1 MSQTN
6 DELLKELNEIPEPEK
21 KKKKKKKGKNQPKE
35 EEEKKEN
42 KKEEVKEEEK
52 KEEKKEEE
60 KKEEKKEDNKKEE
73 ENKKDEDNK
82 EEEGDDDK
90 KNDEDENEEK
100 TNEPKKKKK
109 VVKKV
114 VKKKG
119 KAGKKELMLIQL
131 AKAQKQKQKEEEEK
145 LIKEEAE
152 REKREREEEE
162 RRKKEE
168 EEQRKKEEE
177 LKKQEEERKQKLK
190 ELNIKE
196 SEYKKIEENKKRT
209 EEMLK
214 QQGTN
219 LDEIL
224 GSIKDMHHKKK
235 KKKVKAKEEDKK
247 EEKQEN
253 EIKTEDKQE
262 NENKEE
268 DKNEINEEED
278 KDDINDVEVGEKV
291 IVAES
296 NEAVDN
302 WEDELGDELDND
314 NKENKEG
321 ENKFEDEEEENK
333 EPMKK
338 EEEEENKEEI
348 KKEEEK
354 PKKVDKKENKKNKK
368 KKGKNKKDSDEEEEK
383 EEEKPKVSLKEIR
396 DNARLRAPIVCIL
409 GHVDAG
415 KTKILDKLRHSNVQL
430 GEAGG
435 ITQQIGATFIPMENI
450 QTHISKIAEKYQTQ
464 TRIPGILLIDTP
476 GHASFT
482 NLRSRGSS
490 LCDIAVLVLNI
501 DKGIEKQS
509 VESLELL
516 RMRKTPYIIA
526 LNQIDRTYNW
536 KSYPWNGF
544 EDTYRK
550 QKDQQKRL
558 FNEKVE
564 QNQMQFIKNNINAE
578 LYYKNTNMKEY
589 VNMVPTSAI
598 TGEGLPDLMGL
609 LVYLTE
615 NYLIRQITY
624 KEEVK
629 CSILEVKVLET
640 IGTTI
645 DVVLVNGTIHVGDK
659 IVIGGLLGP
668 IKTVVKIILLPKPM
682 KEMRVKC
689 EYERYDQIS
698 GAIGV
703 KIFCPDLENALAGSP
718 LFVYKTEEEAEKYVN
733 EISRDFNSIVQKYI
747 NKKGKGIMV
756 QASTLGSLEAILT
769 FLAEKKVEVAV
780 VGVGNLNKKDVI
792 KLQIKHA
799 EDETVKKEDLVILC
813 FDNKVLPEAQK
824 FADENCIKIFVDD
837 VIYHL
842 FDKFMEFKEQSE
854 SERKKEKEKEAIF
867 PCLLKTVMFIN
878 KKDPLIIGVSVV
890 EGVLKIGTPI
900 YCVEKKLPIGV
911 VESIEREKKPINNVR
926 PNDGDVAIRIK
937 AADSSLAAGR
947 HFDENSTYVSQIT
960 RASIETLKFY
970 FREDM
975 TNDDWKLIVKIMEIL
990 NIPRKK

>member
-1 MSQTN
+1 MSDQTN
-6 DELLKELNEIPEPEK
+6 DELLKELNSIPEPEK

-35 EEEKKEN
+35 EEEKKEEPVKED
-42 KKEEVKEEEK
+42 KKEEPKEEKKEESAKEEKKEEPVKDEGEEEK
-52 KEEKKEEE
+52 KEEEGDEE
-60 KKEEKKEDNKKEE
+60 KK
-73 ENKKDEDNK
+73 
-82 EEEGDDDK
+82 
-90 KNDEDENEEK
+90 DEDENEEK
-100 TNEPKKKKK
+100 TNETKKKKK

-119 KAGKKELMLIQL
+119 KGKMSKNEAMLIQM
-131 AKAQKQKQKEEEEK
+131 AKLQKQKQKEEEER
-145 LIKEEAE
+145 LIKEAAE
-152 REKREREEEE
+152 RERKEKEEEE

-177 LKKQEEERKQKLK
+177 IKKQEEERKKKLK

-196 SEYKKIEENKKRT
+196 SEYEKLEEKKKKT

-214 QQGTN
+214 KQGTN
-219 LDEIL
+219 LDEL
-224 GSIKDMHHKKK
+224 LESLKDVKHKKK
-235 KKKVKAKEEDKK
+235 KKKTKAKEEDKRP
-247 EEKQEN
+247 EEKEEN
-253 EIKTEDKQE
+253 EIK
-262 NENKEE
+262 EE
-268 DKNEINEEED
+268 DKDENEIKEENKNKNENNEEEED
-278 KDDINDVEVGEKV
+278 KDDDVNDVEVGEKV
-291 IVAES
+291 FVAEG
-296 NEAVDN
+296 NEDIDN
-302 WEDELGDELDND
+302 WEDELDDNQEKKD
-314 NKENKEG
+314 DVNKKENKS
-321 ENKFEDEEEENK
+321 
-333 EPMKK
+333 
-338 EEEEENKEEI
+338 EEEEEMP

-354 PKKVDKKENKKNKK
+354 KEEKKEEKEEKKEAKKIKK
-368 KKGKNKKDSDEEEEK
+368 KKGKNKEKENEEEK
-383 EEEKPKVSLKEIR
+383 DKEKDGKVSIKEIR
-396 DNARLRAPIVCIL
+396 DNARLRAPIVCVL

-435 ITQQIGATFIPMENI
+435 ITQQIGATFIPIENI
-450 QTHISKIAEKYQTQ
+450 QSHISKIDERFHTK

-490 LCDIAVLVLNI
+490 LCDIAVLILNI

-509 VESLELL
+509 VESLDLL
-516 RMRKTPYIIA
+516 RMRKTPFIIA

-536 KSYPWNGF
+536 RRFDWSGF
-544 EDTYRK
+544 EDSYRK

-558 FNEKVE
+558 FDEKVE
-564 QNQMQFIKNNINAE
+564 QNKMQFIKNNINAE

-598 TGEGLPDLMGL
+598 TGEGLPDLLGL
-609 LVYLTE
+609 LVYLTD

-689 EYERYDQIS
+689 EYERYDEIS

-718 LFVYKTEEEAEKYVN
+718 LYVYKTEEEAEHYCN
-733 EISRDFNSIVQKYI
+733 EISKDFNSIVQKYL

-769 FLAEKKVEVAV
+769 FLNEQKVEVAV

-799 EDETVKKEDLVILC
+799 EDENVMKEDLVILC

-824 FADENCIKIFVDD
+824 VADENGIKIFVDD
-837 VIYHL
+837 IIYHL
-842 FDKFMEFKEQSE
+842 FDKFIEFKNKSIL
-854 SERKKEKEKEAIF
+854 ERKKEKEKEAIF
-867 PCLLKTVMFIN
+867 PCSLKTVMFIN
-878 KKDPLIIGVSVV
+878 KKDPLIIGVSVT

-900 YCVEKKLPIGV
+900 YCVEKNLPLGV

-937 AADSSLAAGR
+937 VADSSLAAGR
-947 HFDENSTYVSQIT
+947 HFDESSTYVSQIT
-960 RASIETLKFY
+960 RNSINALKNY

-975 TNDDWKLIVKIMEIL
+975 TNDDWKLVIKLKKIL
-990 NIPRKK
+990 NIQ

>member
-1 MSQTN
+1 MSDQTN
-6 DELLKELNEIPEPEK
+6 DELLKELNSIPEPEK

-35 EEEKKEN
+35 EEEKKEEPVKED
-42 KKEEVKEEEK
+42 KKEEPKEEKKEESAKEEKKEEPVKDEGEEEK
-52 KEEKKEEE
+52 KEEEGDEE
-60 KKEEKKEDNKKEE
+60 KK
-73 ENKKDEDNK
+73 
-82 EEEGDDDK
+82 
-90 KNDEDENEEK
+90 DEDENEEK
-100 TNEPKKKKK
+100 TNETKKKKK

-119 KAGKKELMLIQL
+119 KGKMSKNEAMLIQM
-131 AKAQKQKQKEEEEK
+131 AKLQKQKQKEEEER
-145 LIKEEAE
+145 LIKEAAE
-152 REKREREEEE
+152 RERKEKEEEE

-177 LKKQEEERKQKLK
+177 IKKQEEERKKKLK

-196 SEYKKIEENKKRT
+196 SEYEKLEEKKKKT

-214 QQGTN
+214 KQGTN
-219 LDEIL
+219 LDEL
-224 GSIKDMHHKKK
+224 LESLKDVKHKKK
-235 KKKVKAKEEDKK
+235 KKKTKAKEEDKK
-247 EEKQEN
+247 PEEKQEN
-253 EIKTEDKQE
+253 EIK
-262 NENKEE
+262 EE
-268 DKNEINEEED
+268 DKDENEIKEENKNKNENNEEEED
-278 KDDINDVEVGEKV
+278 KDDDVNDVEVGEKV
-291 IVAES
+291 FVAEG
-296 NEAVDN
+296 NEDIDN
-302 WEDELGDELDND
+302 WEDELDDNQEKKD
-314 NKENKEG
+314 DVNKKENKS
-321 ENKFEDEEEENK
+321 
-333 EPMKK
+333 
-338 EEEEENKEEI
+338 EEEEEMP

-354 PKKVDKKENKKNKK
+354 KEEKKEEKEEKKEAKKIKK
-368 KKGKNKKDSDEEEEK
+368 KKGKNKEKENEEEK
-383 EEEKPKVSLKEIR
+383 DKEKDGKVSIKEIR
-396 DNARLRAPIVCIL
+396 DNARLRAPIVCVL

-450 QTHISKIAEKYQTQ
+450 QSHISKIDERFHTK

-490 LCDIAVLVLNI
+490 LCDIAVLILNI

-509 VESLELL
+509 VESLDLL
-516 RMRKTPYIIA
+516 RMRKTPFIIA

-536 KSYPWNGF
+536 RRFDWSGF
-544 EDTYRK
+544 EDSYRK

-558 FNEKVE
+558 FDEKVE
-564 QNQMQFIKNNINAE
+564 QNKMQFIKNNINAE

-598 TGEGLPDLMGL
+598 TGEGLPDLLGL
-609 LVYLTE
+609 LVYLTD

-689 EYERYDQIS
+689 EYERYDEIS

-718 LFVYKTEEEAEKYVN
+718 LYVYKTEEEAEHYCN
-733 EISRDFNSIVQKYI
+733 EISKDFNSIVQKYL

-769 FLAEKKVEVAV
+769 FLNEQKVEVAV

-799 EDETVKKEDLVILC
+799 EDENVMKEDLVILC

-824 FADENCIKIFVDD
+824 VADENGIKIFVDD
-837 VIYHL
+837 IIYHL
-842 FDKFMEFKEQSE
+842 FDKFIEFKNKSIL
-854 SERKKEKEKEAIF
+854 ERKKEKEKEAIF
-867 PCLLKTVMFIN
+867 PCSLKTVMFIN
-878 KKDPLIIGVSVV
+878 KKDPLIIGVSVT

-900 YCVEKKLPIGV
+900 YCVEKNLPLGV

-937 AADSSLAAGR
+937 VSDSSLAAGR
-947 HFDENSTYVSQIT
+947 HFDESSTYVSQIT
-960 RASIETLKFY
+960 RNSINALKNY

-975 TNDDWKLIVKIMEIL
+975 TNDDWKLVIKLKKIL
-990 NIPRKK
+990 NIQ

>member
-6 DELLKELNEIPEPEK
+6 DELLKELNEIPETEK

-35 EEEKKEN
+35 EEEKKEEKKEED

-52 KEEKKEEE
+52 KEEKKEE
-60 KKEEKKEDNKKEE
+60 NKKEE
-73 ENKKDEDNK
+73 EEKKEDNK

-109 VVKKV
+109 VIKKV

-219 LDEIL
+219 LEEIL

-235 KKKVKAKEEDKK
+235 KKKVKAKEDDKK
-247 EEKQEN
+247 EEKKEN
-253 EIKTEDKQE
+253 EIKEEDKRE

-268 DKNEINEEED
+268 DKNENNEEGEEED
-278 KDDINDVEVGEKV
+278 KNDVNVVEVGEKV

-302 WEDELGDELDND
+302 WEDELGDEQDND
-314 NKENKEG
+314 NQDNKEDENKI
-321 ENKFEDEEEENK
+321 EDEEEDKPKKEEENK
-333 EPMKK
+333 EQ
-338 EEEEENKEEI
+338 I

-354 PKKVDKKENKKNKK
+354 PKKVEDKENKKSKK
-368 KKGKNKKDSDEEEEK
+368 KKGKNKKDNEEDEEK
-383 EEEKPKVSLKEIR
+383 EKDKQEKPKVSLREIR

-415 KTKILDKLRHSNVQL
+415 KTKILDKLRHSDVQ
-430 GEAGG
+430 GNEAGG

-450 QTHISKIAEKYQTQ
+450 KSHISKISEKYQIQ
-464 TRIPGILLIDTP
+464 TRIPGLLLIDTP

-490 LCDIAVLVLNI
+490 LCDIAVLILNI

-536 KSYPWNGF
+536 RSYPWSGF
-544 EDTYRK
+544 EDSYRK

-558 FNEKVE
+558 FTEKVK
-564 QNQMQFIKNNINAE
+564 QNQTQFIKNNINAE
-578 LYYKNTNMKEY
+578 LYYQNTNMKEY

-615 NYLIRQITY
+615 NYLIRQIMY

-629 CSILEVKVLET
+629 CSILEVKVLES

-682 KEMRVKC
+682 RDMRVKC
-689 EYERYDQIS
+689 EYEKYDEIS

-718 LFVYKTEEEAEKYVN
+718 LFIYKTEEEAEKYCN
-733 EISRDFNSIVQKYI
+733 EINRDFDSIVQKYI

-769 FLAEKKVEVAV
+769 FLVEQKVEVAV

-824 FADENCIKIFVDD
+824 FADENCIKIFVDNI
-837 VIYHL
+837 IYHL
-842 FDKFMEFKEQSE
+842 FDKFIEFKKQSE

-867 PCLLKTVMFIN
+867 PCHLKTVMFIN
-878 KKDPLIIGVSVV
+878 KKDPLIIGVSVI
-890 EGVLKIGTPI
+890 EGVLKIGTPL
-900 YCVEKKLPIGV
+900 YCVEKNLPIGI

-937 AADSSLAAGR
+937 VADSSLAAGR

-960 RASIETLKFY
+960 RASIEVLKFY

-975 TNDDWKLIVKIMEIL
+975 TTDDWKLIMKIMEIL
-990 NIPRKK
+990 NIPKKK

>member
-1 MSQTN
+1 MSDQTN
-6 DELLKELNEIPEPEK
+6 DELLKELNAIPEPEK

-35 EEEKKEN
+35 EEEKKEEPVKED
-42 KKEEVKEEEK
+42 KKEEPKEEKKEESAKEEKKEESAKEEKKEEPVKGEGEEEK
-52 KEEKKEEE
+52 KEEEGDEE
-60 KKEEKKEDNKKEE
+60 KK
-73 ENKKDEDNK
+73 
-82 EEEGDDDK
+82 
-90 KNDEDENEEK
+90 DEDENEEK
-100 TNEPKKKKK
+100 TNETKKKKK

-119 KAGKKELMLIQL
+119 KGKMSKNEAMLIQM
-131 AKAQKQKQKEEEEK
+131 AKLQKQKQKEEEER
-145 LIKEEAE
+145 LIKEAAE
-152 REKREREEEE
+152 RERKEKEEEE

-177 LKKQEEERKQKLK
+177 IKKQEEERKKKLK

-196 SEYKKIEENKKRT
+196 SEYEKLEEKKKKT

-214 QQGTN
+214 KQGTN
-219 LDEIL
+219 LDEL
-224 GSIKDMHHKKK
+224 LESLKDVKHKKK
-235 KKKVKAKEEDKK
+235 KKKTKAKEEVKK
-247 EEKQEN
+247 PEEKEEN
-253 EIKTEDKQE
+253 EIK
-262 NENKEE
+262 EE
-268 DKNEINEEED
+268 DKDKDEIKEENKNKNENNEEEED
-278 KDDINDVEVGEKV
+278 KDNDVNDVEVGEKV
-291 IVAES
+291 FVAEG
-296 NEAVDN
+296 NEDIDN
-302 WEDELGDELDND
+302 WEDELDDNQEKKD
-314 NKENKEG
+314 DVNKKENKS
-321 ENKFEDEEEENK
+321 
-333 EPMKK
+333 
-338 EEEEENKEEI
+338 EEEEEMP

-354 PKKVDKKENKKNKK
+354 KEEKKEEKEEKKEAKKIKK
-368 KKGKNKKDSDEEEEK
+368 KKGKNKEKENEEEK
-383 EEEKPKVSLKEIR
+383 DKEKDGKVSIKEIR
-396 DNARLRAPIVCIL
+396 DNARLRAPIVCVL

-450 QTHISKIAEKYQTQ
+450 QSHISKIDERFHTK

-490 LCDIAVLVLNI
+490 LCDIAVLILNI

-509 VESLELL
+509 VESLDLL
-516 RMRKTPYIIA
+516 RMRKTPFIIA

-536 KSYPWNGF
+536 RRFDWSGF
-544 EDTYRK
+544 EDSYRK

-558 FNEKVE
+558 FDEKVE
-564 QNQMQFIKNNINAE
+564 QNKMQFIKNNINAE

-598 TGEGLPDLMGL
+598 TGEGLPDLLGL
-609 LVYLTE
+609 LVYLTD

-689 EYERYDQIS
+689 EYERYDEIS

-718 LFVYKTEEEAEKYVN
+718 LYVYKTEEEAEHYCN
-733 EISRDFNSIVQKYI
+733 EISKDFNSIVQKYL

-769 FLAEKKVEVAV
+769 FLNEQKVEVAV

-799 EDETVKKEDLVILC
+799 EDENVMKEDLVILC

-824 FADENCIKIFVDD
+824 VADENGIKIFVDD
-837 VIYHL
+837 IIYHL
-842 FDKFMEFKEQSE
+842 FDKFIEFKNKSIL
-854 SERKKEKEKEAIF
+854 ERKKEKEKEAIF
-867 PCLLKTVMFIN
+867 PCSLKTVMFIN
-878 KKDPLIIGVSVV
+878 KKDPLIIGVSVT

-900 YCVEKKLPIGV
+900 YCVEKNLPLGV

-937 AADSSLAAGR
+937 VADSSLAAGR
-947 HFDENSTYVSQIT
+947 HFDESSTYVSQIT
-960 RASIETLKFY
+960 RNSINALKNY

-975 TNDDWKLIVKIMEIL
+975 TTDDWKLVIKLKKIL
-990 NIPRKK
+990 NIQ

>member
-1 MSQTN
+1 MSDQTN
-6 DELLKELNEIPEPEK
+6 DELLKELNSIPEPEK

-35 EEEKKEN
+35 EEEKKEEPVKED
-42 KKEEVKEEEK
+42 KKEEPKEEKKEESVKEEKKEEPVKDEGEEEK
-52 KEEKKEEE
+52 KEEEGDEE
-60 KKEEKKEDNKKEE
+60 KK
-73 ENKKDEDNK
+73 DEV
-82 EEEGDDDK
+82 
-90 KNDEDENEEK
+90 ENEEK
-100 TNEPKKKKK
+100 TNETKKKKK

-119 KAGKKELMLIQL
+119 KGKMSKNEAMLIQM
-131 AKAQKQKQKEEEEK
+131 AKLQKQKQKEEEER
-145 LIKEEAE
+145 LIKEAAE
-152 REKREREEEE
+152 RERKEKEEEE

-177 LKKQEEERKQKLK
+177 IKKQEEERKKKLK

-196 SEYKKIEENKKRT
+196 SEYEKLEEKKKKT

-214 QQGTN
+214 KQGTN
-219 LDEIL
+219 LDEL
-224 GSIKDMHHKKK
+224 LESLKDVKHKKK
-235 KKKVKAKEEDKK
+235 KKKTKAKEEVKK
-247 EEKQEN
+247 PEEKEEN
-253 EIKTEDKQE
+253 EIK
-262 NENKEE
+262 EE
-268 DKNEINEEED
+268 DKDKDEIKEENKNKNENNEEEED
-278 KDDINDVEVGEKV
+278 KDDDVNDVEVGEKV
-291 IVAES
+291 FVAEG
-296 NEAVDN
+296 NEDIDN
-302 WEDELGDELDND
+302 WEDELDDNQEKKD
-314 NKENKEG
+314 DVNKKENKS
-321 ENKFEDEEEENK
+321 
-333 EPMKK
+333 
-338 EEEEENKEEI
+338 EEEEEMP

-354 PKKVDKKENKKNKK
+354 KEEKKEEKEEKKEAKKIKK
-368 KKGKNKKDSDEEEEK
+368 KKGKNKEKENEEEK
-383 EEEKPKVSLKEIR
+383 DKEKDGKVSIKEIR
-396 DNARLRAPIVCIL
+396 DNARLRAPIVCVL

-450 QTHISKIAEKYQTQ
+450 QSHISKIDERFHTK

-490 LCDIAVLVLNI
+490 LCDIAVLILNI

-509 VESLELL
+509 VESLDLL
-516 RMRKTPYIIA
+516 RMRKTPFIIA

-536 KSYPWNGF
+536 RRFDWSGF
-544 EDTYRK
+544 EDSYRK

-558 FNEKVE
+558 FDEKVE
-564 QNQMQFIKNNINAE
+564 QNKMQFIKNNINAE

-598 TGEGLPDLMGL
+598 TGEGLPDLLGL
-609 LVYLTE
+609 LVYLTD

-689 EYERYDQIS
+689 EYERYDEIS

-718 LFVYKTEEEAEKYVN
+718 LYVYKTEEEAEHYCN
-733 EISRDFNSIVQKYI
+733 EISKDFNSIVQKYL

-769 FLAEKKVEVAV
+769 FLNEQKVEVAV

-799 EDETVKKEDLVILC
+799 EDENVMKEDLVILC

-824 FADENCIKIFVDD
+824 VADENGIKIFVDD
-837 VIYHL
+837 IIYHL
-842 FDKFMEFKEQSE
+842 FDKFIEFKNKSIL
-854 SERKKEKEKEAIF
+854 ERKKEKEKEAIF
-867 PCLLKTVMFIN
+867 PCSLKTVMFIN
-878 KKDPLIIGVSVV
+878 KKDPLIIGVSVT

-900 YCVEKKLPIGV
+900 YCVEKNLPLGV

-937 AADSSLAAGR
+937 VADSSLAAGR
-947 HFDENSTYVSQIT
+947 HFDESSTYVSQIT
-960 RASIETLKFY
+960 RNSINALKNY

-975 TNDDWKLIVKIMEIL
+975 TTDDWKLVIKLKKIL
-990 NIPRKK
+990 NIQ

>member
-1 MSQTN
+1 MSEQTN
-6 DELLKELNEIPEPEK
+6 DELLKELNAIPEPEK

-35 EEEKKEN
+35 EESKP
-42 KKEEVKEEEK
+42 EVKEEPK
-52 KEEKKEEE
+52 KEPKEEPKVEPKVEPKEEE
-60 KKEEKKEDNKKEE
+60 HKDEE
-73 ENKKDEDNK
+73 ENKD
-82 EEEGDDDK
+82 EEGDEDK

-100 TNEPKKKKK
+100 TKKKKK
-109 VVKKV
+109 VIKKV

-119 KAGKKELMLIQL
+119 KGAKKEAMLIQL
-131 AKAQKQKQKEEEEK
+131 AKLQKQKQKEEEEK
-145 LIKEEAE
+145 LIKEAAE
-152 REKREREEEE
+152 REKKEREEEE

-168 EEQRKKEEE
+168 EEERKKEEE
-177 LKKQEEERKQKLK
+177 LKRQEEEKKKKLK

-196 SEYKKIEENKKRT
+196 SEYEKIEENKKRT

-219 LDEIL
+219 LNEFL
-224 GSIKDMHHKKK
+224 ESLKDMKHNKKK
-235 KKKVKAKEEDKK
+235 KKKVITKKEDKK
-247 EEKQEN
+247 EEEN
-253 EIKTEDKQE
+253 QD
-262 NENKEE
+262 ENKEE
-268 DKNEINEEED
+268 SNKEIKEENKDEENEKEE
-278 KDDINDVEVGEKV
+278 KDDANDVEVGEEV
-291 IVAES
+291 IVAE
-296 NEAVDN
+296 NNDAVDD
-302 WEDELGDELDND
+302 WEEDLGDENDNNKEKEQEKEKEKENQFDND
-314 NKENKEG
+314 E
-321 ENKFEDEEEENK
+321 
-333 EPMKK
+333 
-338 EEEEENKEEI
+338 
-348 KKEEEK
+348 EEEK
-354 PKKVDKKENKKNKK
+354 PKQEENKDKDKKSEEKTEEKKEEVKKPVKENKKNKK
-368 KKGKNKKDSDEEEEK
+368 KKGKNKKDEEEEEQEQENSK
-383 EEEKPKVSLKEIR
+383 EKQAKVSLKEIR

-435 ITQQIGATFIPMENI
+435 ITQQIGATFIPIENI
-450 QTHISKIAEKYQTQ
+450 QTHISKISEKFQTKS
-464 TRIPGILLIDTP
+464 RIPGILLIDTP

-490 LCDIAVLVLNI
+490 LCDIAVLILNV

-509 VESLELL
+509 VESLDLL
-516 RMRKTPYIIA
+516 RMRKTPFIVA

-536 KSYPWNGF
+536 KSYPWSGF
-544 EDTYRK
+544 EDSYRK
-550 QKDQQKRL
+550 QKEQQKRL

-564 QNQMQFIKNNINAE
+564 QNQMQFIKNNINTE

-589 VNMVPTSAI
+589 VNLVPTSAI
-598 TGEGLPDLMGL
+598 TGEGLPDLLGL
-609 LVYLTE
+609 LVYLTD
-615 NYLIRQITY
+615 NYLIRQITF

-629 CSILEVKVLET
+629 CSILEVKVLESV
-640 IGTTI
+640 GTTI

-689 EYERYDQIS
+689 EYDRYDEIS

-703 KIFCPDLENALAGSP
+703 KIFCQDLENALAGSP
-718 LFVYKTEEEAEKYVN
+718 LYVYKTEEESEKYCN
-733 EISRDFNSIVQKYI
+733 EISRDFNSIVQKYL
-747 NKKGKGIMV
+747 NNKGKGIMV

-769 FLAEKKVEVAV
+769 FLGEQKVDVAV

-799 EDETVKKEDLVILC
+799 EDENVKKEDLVVLC

-824 FADENCIKIFVDD
+824 FADENSIKIFVDD

-842 FDKFMEFKEQSE
+842 FDKFIEFKKQCEL
-854 SERKKEKEKEAIF
+854 ERKKDKEKEAIF
-867 PCLLKTVMFIN
+867 PCSLKTVMFIN
-878 KKDPLIIGVSVV
+878 KKDPLIIGVSVT

-900 YCVEKKLPIGV
+900 YCVEKKIPIGV

-937 AADSSLAAGR
+937 VADSSLAAGR
-947 HFDENSTYVSQIT
+947 HFDENSTYISQIT
-960 RASIETLKFY
+960 RASIDALKNY

-975 TNDDWKLIVKIMEIL
+975 TTDDWKLVIKLKKEL
-990 NIPRKK
+990 NIQ

>member
-1 MSQTN
+1 MSDQTN
-6 DELLKELNEIPEPEK
+6 DELLKELNSIPEPEK

-35 EEEKKEN
+35 EEEKKEEPVKED
-42 KKEEVKEEEK
+42 KKEETKEEKKEESAKEEKKEEPVKDEGEEEK
-52 KEEKKEEE
+52 KEEEGDEE
-60 KKEEKKEDNKKEE
+60 KK
-73 ENKKDEDNK
+73 
-82 EEEGDDDK
+82 
-90 KNDEDENEEK
+90 DEDENEEK
-100 TNEPKKKKK
+100 TNETKKKKK

-119 KAGKKELMLIQL
+119 KGKMSKNEAMLIQM
-131 AKAQKQKQKEEEEK
+131 AKLQKQKQKEEEER
-145 LIKEEAE
+145 LIKEAAE
-152 REKREREEEE
+152 RERKEKEEEE

-177 LKKQEEERKQKLK
+177 IKKQEEERKKKLK

-196 SEYKKIEENKKRT
+196 SEYEKLEEKKKKT

-214 QQGTN
+214 KQGTN
-219 LDEIL
+219 LDEL
-224 GSIKDMHHKKK
+224 LESLKDVKHKKK
-235 KKKVKAKEEDKK
+235 KKKTKAKEEDKRP
-247 EEKQEN
+247 EEKEEN
-253 EIKTEDKQE
+253 EIK
-262 NENKEE
+262 EE
-268 DKNEINEEED
+268 DKDENEIKEENKNKNENNEEEED
-278 KDDINDVEVGEKV
+278 KDDDVNDVEVGEKV
-291 IVAES
+291 FVAEG
-296 NEAVDN
+296 NEDIDN
-302 WEDELGDELDND
+302 WEDELDDNQEKKD
-314 NKENKEG
+314 DVNKKENKS
-321 ENKFEDEEEENK
+321 
-333 EPMKK
+333 
-338 EEEEENKEEI
+338 EEEEEMP

-354 PKKVDKKENKKNKK
+354 KEEKKEEKEEKKEAKKIKK
-368 KKGKNKKDSDEEEEK
+368 KKGKNKEKENEEEK
-383 EEEKPKVSLKEIR
+383 DKEKDGKVSIKEIR
-396 DNARLRAPIVCIL
+396 DNARLRAPIVCVL

-435 ITQQIGATFIPMENI
+435 ITQQIGATFIPIENI
-450 QTHISKIAEKYQTQ
+450 QSHISKIDERFHTK

-490 LCDIAVLVLNI
+490 LCDIAVLILNI

-509 VESLELL
+509 VESLDLL
-516 RMRKTPYIIA
+516 RMRKTPFIIA

-536 KSYPWNGF
+536 RRFDWSGF
-544 EDTYRK
+544 EDSYRK

-558 FNEKVE
+558 FDEKVE
-564 QNQMQFIKNNINAE
+564 QNKMQFIKNNINAE

-598 TGEGLPDLMGL
+598 TGEGLPDLLGL
-609 LVYLTE
+609 LVYLTD

-689 EYERYDQIS
+689 EYERYDEIS

-718 LFVYKTEEEAEKYVN
+718 LYVYKTEEEAEHYCN
-733 EISRDFNSIVQKYI
+733 EISKDFNSIVQKYL

-769 FLAEKKVEVAV
+769 FLNEQKVEVAV

-799 EDETVKKEDLVILC
+799 EDENVMKEDLVILC

-824 FADENCIKIFVDD
+824 VADENGIKIFVDD
-837 VIYHL
+837 IIYHL
-842 FDKFMEFKEQSE
+842 FDKFIEFKNKSIL
-854 SERKKEKEKEAIF
+854 ERKKEKEKEAIF
-867 PCLLKTVMFIN
+867 PCSLKTVMFIN
-878 KKDPLIIGVSVV
+878 KKDPLIIGVSVT

-900 YCVEKKLPIGV
+900 YCVEKILPLGV

-937 AADSSLAAGR
+937 VADSSLAAGR
-947 HFDENSTYVSQIT
+947 HFDESSTYVSQIT
-960 RASIETLKFY
+960 RNSINALKNY

-975 TNDDWKLIVKIMEIL
+975 TNDDWKLVIKLKKIL
-990 NIPRKK
+990 NIQ

>member
-1 MSQTN
+1 MSDQTN
-6 DELLKELNEIPEPEK
+6 DELLKELNSIPEPEK

-35 EEEKKEN
+35 EEKKKEEPVKEDKKEEPKEEKKEESVKEE
-42 KKEEVKEEEK
+42 KKEEPVKDEGEEEK
-52 KEEKKEEE
+52 KEEEGDEE
-60 KKEEKKEDNKKEE
+60 KK
-73 ENKKDEDNK
+73 DEV
-82 EEEGDDDK
+82 
-90 KNDEDENEEK
+90 ENEEK
-100 TNEPKKKKK
+100 TNETKKKKK

-119 KAGKKELMLIQL
+119 KGKMSKNEAMLIQM
-131 AKAQKQKQKEEEEK
+131 AKLQKQKQKEEEER
-145 LIKEEAE
+145 LIKEAAE
-152 REKREREEEE
+152 RERKEKEEEE

-177 LKKQEEERKQKLK
+177 IKKQEEERKKKLK

-196 SEYKKIEENKKRT
+196 SEYEKLEEKKKKT

-214 QQGTN
+214 KQGTN
-219 LDEIL
+219 LEEL
-224 GSIKDMHHKKK
+224 LESLKDVKHKKK
-235 KKKVKAKEEDKK
+235 KKKTKAKEEVKK
-247 EEKQEN
+247 PEEKEEN
-253 EIKTEDKQE
+253 EIK
-262 NENKEE
+262 EE
-268 DKNEINEEED
+268 DKDKDEIKEENKNKNENNEEEED
-278 KDDINDVEVGEKV
+278 KDDDVNDVEVGEKV
-291 IVAES
+291 FVAEG
-296 NEAVDN
+296 NEDIDN
-302 WEDELGDELDND
+302 WEDELDDNQEKKD
-314 NKENKEG
+314 DVNKKENKS
-321 ENKFEDEEEENK
+321 
-333 EPMKK
+333 
-338 EEEEENKEEI
+338 EEEEEMP

-354 PKKVDKKENKKNKK
+354 KEEKKEEKEEKKEAKKIKK
-368 KKGKNKKDSDEEEEK
+368 KKGKNKEKENEEEK
-383 EEEKPKVSLKEIR
+383 DKEKDGKVSIKEIR
-396 DNARLRAPIVCIL
+396 DNARLRAPIVCVL

-450 QTHISKIAEKYQTQ
+450 QSHISKIDERFHTK

-490 LCDIAVLVLNI
+490 LCDIAVLILNI

-509 VESLELL
+509 VESLDLL
-516 RMRKTPYIIA
+516 RMRKTPFIIA

-536 KSYPWNGF
+536 RRFDWSGF
-544 EDTYRK
+544 EDSYRK

-558 FNEKVE
+558 FDEKVE
-564 QNQMQFIKNNINAE
+564 QNKMQFIKNNINAE

-598 TGEGLPDLMGL
+598 TGEGLPDLLGL
-609 LVYLTE
+609 LVYLTD

-689 EYERYDQIS
+689 EYERYDEIS

-718 LFVYKTEEEAEKYVN
+718 LYVYKTEEEAEHYCN
-733 EISRDFNSIVQKYI
+733 EISKDFNSIVQKYL

-769 FLAEKKVEVAV
+769 FLNEQKVEVAV

-799 EDETVKKEDLVILC
+799 EDENVMKEDLVILC

-824 FADENCIKIFVDD
+824 VADENGIKIFVDD
-837 VIYHL
+837 IIYHL
-842 FDKFMEFKEQSE
+842 FDKFIEFKNKSIL
-854 SERKKEKEKEAIF
+854 ERKKEKEKEAIF
-867 PCLLKTVMFIN
+867 PCSLKTVMFIN
-878 KKDPLIIGVSVV
+878 KKDPLIIGVSVT

-900 YCVEKKLPIGV
+900 YCVEKNLPLGV

-937 AADSSLAAGR
+937 VADSSLAAGR
-947 HFDENSTYVSQIT
+947 HFDESSTYVSQIT
-960 RASIETLKFY
+960 RNSINALKNY

-975 TNDDWKLIVKIMEIL
+975 TNDDWKLVIKLKKIL
-990 NIPRKK
+990 NIQ

>member
-1 MSQTN
+1 MSDQTN
-6 DELLKELNEIPEPEK
+6 DELLKELNSIPEPEK

-35 EEEKKEN
+35 EEEKKEEPVKED
-42 KKEEVKEEEK
+42 KKEEPKEEKKEESAKEEKKEEPVKDEGEEEK
-52 KEEKKEEE
+52 KEEEGDEE
-60 KKEEKKEDNKKEE
+60 KK
-73 ENKKDEDNK
+73 
-82 EEEGDDDK
+82 
-90 KNDEDENEEK
+90 DEDENEEK
-100 TNEPKKKKK
+100 TNETKKKKK

-119 KAGKKELMLIQL
+119 KGKMSKNEAMLIQM
-131 AKAQKQKQKEEEEK
+131 AKLQKQKQKEEEER
-145 LIKEEAE
+145 LIKEAAE
-152 REKREREEEE
+152 RERKEKEEEE

-177 LKKQEEERKQKLK
+177 IKKQEEERKKKLK

-196 SEYKKIEENKKRT
+196 SEYEKLEEKKKKT

-214 QQGTN
+214 KQGTN
-219 LDEIL
+219 LDEL
-224 GSIKDMHHKKK
+224 LESLKDVKHKKK
-235 KKKVKAKEEDKK
+235 KKKTKAKEEDKK
-247 EEKQEN
+247 PEEKQEN
-253 EIKTEDKQE
+253 EIK
-262 NENKEE
+262 EE
-268 DKNEINEEED
+268 DKDENEIKEENKNKNENNEEEED
-278 KDDINDVEVGEKV
+278 KDDDVNDVEVGEKV
-291 IVAES
+291 FVAEG
-296 NEAVDN
+296 NEDIDN
-302 WEDELGDELDND
+302 WEDELDDNQEKKD
-314 NKENKEG
+314 DVNKKENKS
-321 ENKFEDEEEENK
+321 
-333 EPMKK
+333 
-338 EEEEENKEEI
+338 EEEEEMP

-354 PKKVDKKENKKNKK
+354 KEEKKEEKEEKKEAKKIKK
-368 KKGKNKKDSDEEEEK
+368 KKGKNKEKENEEEK
-383 EEEKPKVSLKEIR
+383 DKEKDGKVSIKEIR
-396 DNARLRAPIVCIL
+396 DNARLRAPIVCVL

-435 ITQQIGATFIPMENI
+435 ITQQIGATFIPIENI
-450 QTHISKIAEKYQTQ
+450 QSHISKIDERFHTK

-490 LCDIAVLVLNI
+490 LCDIAVLILNI

-509 VESLELL
+509 VESLDLL
-516 RMRKTPYIIA
+516 RMRKTPFIIA

-536 KSYPWNGF
+536 RRFDWSGF
-544 EDTYRK
+544 EDSYRK

-558 FNEKVE
+558 FDEKVE
-564 QNQMQFIKNNINAE
+564 QNKMQFIKNNINAE

-598 TGEGLPDLMGL
+598 TGEGLPDLLGL
-609 LVYLTE
+609 LVYLTD

-689 EYERYDQIS
+689 EYERFDEIS

-718 LFVYKTEEEAEKYVN
+718 LYVYKTEEEAEHYCN
-733 EISRDFNSIVQKYI
+733 EISKDFNSIVQKYL

-769 FLAEKKVEVAV
+769 FLNEQKVEVAV

-799 EDETVKKEDLVILC
+799 EDENVMKEDLVILC

-824 FADENCIKIFVDD
+824 VADENGIKIFVDD
-837 VIYHL
+837 IIYHL
-842 FDKFMEFKEQSE
+842 FDKFIEFKNKSIL
-854 SERKKEKEKEAIF
+854 ERKKEKEKEAIF
-867 PCLLKTVMFIN
+867 PCSLKTVMFIN
-878 KKDPLIIGVSVV
+878 KKDPLIIGVSVT

-900 YCVEKKLPIGV
+900 YCVEKNLPLGV

-937 AADSSLAAGR
+937 VADSSLAAGR
-947 HFDENSTYVSQIT
+947 HFDESSTYVSQIT
-960 RASIETLKFY
+960 RNSINALKNY

-975 TNDDWKLIVKIMEIL
+975 TNDDWKLVIKLKKIL
-990 NIPRKK
+990 NIQ

>member
-1 MSQTN
+1 MQCQN
-6 DELLKELNEIPEPEK
+6 QR
-21 KKKKKKKGKNQPKE
+21 KKKKKKKGKNQQKE
-35 EEEKKEN
+35 EEEKKEEP
-42 KKEEVKEEEK
+42 KEEIKEEEK
-52 KEEKKEEE
+52 KEEPKKEEP
-60 KKEEKKEDNKKEE
+60 KEEKKEE
-73 ENKKDEDNK
+73 ENK
-82 EEEGDDDK
+82 EEGEEDK
-90 KNDEDENEEK
+90 KSEEDENEEK
-100 TNEPKKKKK
+100 ANQPKKKKK
-109 VVKKV
+109 IIKKV

-119 KAGKKELMLIQL
+119 KGGKANKEAMVLEILK
-131 AKAQKQKQKEEEEK
+131 AKKQKEKELEEK
-145 LIKEEAE
+145 LIKEAAE
-152 REKREREEEE
+152 RERREKEEEE
-162 RRKKEE
+162 RRLKEE

-177 LKKQEEERKQKLK
+177 LKRQEEERKKTLK
-190 ELNIKE
+190 ELHLKRG
-196 SEYKKIEENKKRT
+196 EYEKIEENKRKT

-214 QQGTN
+214 KQGTN
-219 LDEIL
+219 LNEVL
-224 GSIKDMHHKKK
+224 ESLKDRKFVPKKK
-235 KKKVKAKEEDKK
+235 KKKGKNKD
-247 EEKQEN
+247 EEKKQEEKGEKEKENENIEEEKDDN
-253 EIKTEDKQE
+253 EIKEENK

-268 DKNEINEEED
+268 EN
-278 KDDINDVEVGEKV
+278 DINDVEVGEKV
-291 IVAES
+291 IVAED
-296 NEAVDN
+296 NEKEKEKD
-302 WEDELGDELDND
+302 
-314 NKENKEG
+314 KENQFD
-321 ENKFEDEEEENK
+321 NEEEKEEIEND
-333 EPMKK
+333 KK
-338 EEEEENKEEI
+338 EEDKGDES

-354 PKKVDKKENKKNKK
+354 KEEPKKEEKKESKKSKK
-368 KKGKNKKDSDEEEEK
+368 KKGKGKNEEKDNEEEK
-383 EEEKPKVSLKEIR
+383 EKGKEKKLSIKEIK
-396 DNARLRAPIVCIL
+396 DNVRLRSPIVCIL

-450 QTHISKIAEKYQTQ
+450 QTHISKISEKFQTQ

-490 LCDIAVLVLNI
+490 LCDIAVLILNI

-509 VESLELL
+509 VESLDLL
-516 RMRKTPYIIA
+516 RMRKTPFIIA

-536 KSYPWNGF
+536 HSFPWSGF
-544 EDTYRK
+544 EDSYRK

-578 LYYKNTNMKEY
+578 LYYKNKNMKEY

-615 NYLIRQITY
+615 NYLIRQIAY
-624 KEEVK
+624 KDEVK
-629 CSILEVKVLET
+629 CSILEVKVLES

-668 IKTVVKIILLPKPM
+668 IKTVVKIILLPRPM

-689 EYERYDQIS
+689 EYDRYDEIS

-718 LFVYKTEEEAEKYVN
+718 LYVYKTEEEAEKYCN
-733 EISRDFNSIVQKYI
+733 EISRDFNSIVQKYL

-769 FLAEKKVEVAV
+769 FLGEQKVEVAV

-799 EDETVKKEDLVILC
+799 EDENVRKEDLVVLC
-813 FDNKVLPEAQK
+813 FDNKVIPEAQK
-824 FADENCIKIFVDD
+824 FADENNIKIFVDD

-842 FDKFMEFKEQSE
+842 FDKFIEFKKQCEL
-854 SERKKEKEKEAIF
+854 ERKKEKEKEAIF
-867 PCLLKTVMFIN
+867 PCNLKTVMFIN
-878 KKDPLIIGVSVV
+878 KKDPLIIGVSVT
-890 EGVLKIGTPI
+890 EGILKIGTPI
-900 YCVEKKLPIGV
+900 YCVEKNLPIGI
-911 VESIEREKKPINNVR
+911 VESIERERKPINNVR

-937 AADSSLAAGR
+937 VHDSSLAAGR
-947 HFDENSTYVSQIT
+947 HFDENSTYISQIT
-960 RASIETLKFY
+960 RASIDALKNY

-975 TNDDWKLIVKIMEIL
+975 TNDDWKLVIKLKKIL
-990 NIPRKK
+990 NIQ

>member
-1 MSQTN
+1 MSDQTN
-6 DELLKELNEIPEPEK
+6 DELLKELNSIPEPEK

-35 EEEKKEN
+35 EEEKKEEPVKED
-42 KKEEVKEEEK
+42 KKEEPKEEKKEESVKEEKKEEPVKDEGEEEK
-52 KEEKKEEE
+52 KEEEGDEE
-60 KKEEKKEDNKKEE
+60 KK
-73 ENKKDEDNK
+73 
-82 EEEGDDDK
+82 
-90 KNDEDENEEK
+90 DEDENEEK
-100 TNEPKKKKK
+100 TNETKKKKK

-119 KAGKKELMLIQL
+119 KGKMSKNEAMLIQM
-131 AKAQKQKQKEEEEK
+131 AKLQKQKQKEEEER
-145 LIKEEAE
+145 LIKEAAE
-152 REKREREEEE
+152 RERKEKEEEE

-177 LKKQEEERKQKLK
+177 IKKQEEERKKKLK

-196 SEYKKIEENKKRT
+196 SEYEKLEEKKKKT

-214 QQGTN
+214 KQGTN
-219 LDEIL
+219 LDEL
-224 GSIKDMHHKKK
+224 LESLKDVKHKKK
-235 KKKVKAKEEDKK
+235 KKKTKAKEEVKK
-247 EEKQEN
+247 PEEKEEN
-253 EIKTEDKQE
+253 EIK
-262 NENKEE
+262 EE
-268 DKNEINEEED
+268 DKDKDEIKEENKNKNENNEEEED
-278 KDDINDVEVGEKV
+278 KDDDVNDVEVGEKV
-291 IVAES
+291 FVAEG
-296 NEAVDN
+296 NEDIDN
-302 WEDELGDELDND
+302 WEDELDDNQEKKD
-314 NKENKEG
+314 DVNKKENKS
-321 ENKFEDEEEENK
+321 
-333 EPMKK
+333 
-338 EEEEENKEEI
+338 EEEEEMP

-354 PKKVDKKENKKNKK
+354 KEEKKEEKEEKKEAKKIKK
-368 KKGKNKKDSDEEEEK
+368 KKGKNKEKENEEEK
-383 EEEKPKVSLKEIR
+383 DKEKDGKVSIKEIR
-396 DNARLRAPIVCIL
+396 DNARLRAPIVCVL

-435 ITQQIGATFIPMENI
+435 ITQQIGATFIPIENI
-450 QTHISKIAEKYQTQ
+450 QSHISKIDERFHTK

-490 LCDIAVLVLNI
+490 LCDIAVLILNI

-509 VESLELL
+509 VESLDLL
-516 RMRKTPYIIA
+516 RMRKTPFIIA

-536 KSYPWNGF
+536 RRFDWSGF
-544 EDTYRK
+544 EDSYRK

-558 FNEKVE
+558 FDEKVE
-564 QNQMQFIKNNINAE
+564 QNKMQFIKNNINAE

-598 TGEGLPDLMGL
+598 TGEGLPDLLGL
-609 LVYLTE
+609 LVYLTD

-689 EYERYDQIS
+689 EYERYDEIS

-718 LFVYKTEEEAEKYVN
+718 LYVYKTEEEAEHYCN
-733 EISRDFNSIVQKYI
+733 EISKDFNSIVQKYL

-769 FLAEKKVEVAV
+769 FLNEQKVEVAV

-799 EDETVKKEDLVILC
+799 EDENVMKEDLVILC

-824 FADENCIKIFVDD
+824 VADENGIKIFVDD
-837 VIYHL
+837 IIYHL
-842 FDKFMEFKEQSE
+842 FDKFIEFKNKSIL
-854 SERKKEKEKEAIF
+854 ERKKEKEKEAIF
-867 PCLLKTVMFIN
+867 PCSLKTVMFIN
-878 KKDPLIIGVSVV
+878 KKDPLIIGVSVT

-900 YCVEKKLPIGV
+900 YCVEKNLPLGV

-937 AADSSLAAGR
+937 VADSSLAAGR
-947 HFDENSTYVSQIT
+947 HFDESSTYVSQIT
-960 RASIETLKFY
+960 RNSINALKNY

-975 TNDDWKLIVKIMEIL
+975 TNDDWKLVIKLKKIL
-990 NIPRKK
+990 NIQ

>member
-1 MSQTN
+1 MSDQTN
-6 DELLKELNEIPEPEK
+6 DELLKELNSIPEPEK

-35 EEEKKEN
+35 EEEKKEEPVKED
-42 KKEEVKEEEK
+42 KKEEPKEEKKEESAKEEKKEEPVKDEGEEEK
-52 KEEKKEEE
+52 KEEEGDEE
-60 KKEEKKEDNKKEE
+60 KK
-73 ENKKDEDNK
+73 
-82 EEEGDDDK
+82 
-90 KNDEDENEEK
+90 DEDENEEK
-100 TNEPKKKKK
+100 TNETKKKKK

-119 KAGKKELMLIQL
+119 KGKMSKNEAMLIQM
-131 AKAQKQKQKEEEEK
+131 AKLQKQKQKEEEER
-145 LIKEEAE
+145 LIKEAAE
-152 REKREREEEE
+152 RERKEKEEEE

-177 LKKQEEERKQKLK
+177 IKKQEEERKKKLK

-196 SEYKKIEENKKRT
+196 SEYEKLEEKKKKT

-214 QQGTN
+214 KQGTN
-219 LDEIL
+219 LDEL
-224 GSIKDMHHKKK
+224 LESLKDVKHKKK
-235 KKKVKAKEEDKK
+235 KKKTKAKEEDKK
-247 EEKQEN
+247 PEEKEEN
-253 EIKTEDKQE
+253 EIK
-262 NENKEE
+262 EE
-268 DKNEINEEED
+268 DKDENEIKEENKNKNENNEEEED
-278 KDDINDVEVGEKV
+278 KDDDVNDVEVGEKV
-291 IVAES
+291 FVAEG
-296 NEAVDN
+296 NEDIDN
-302 WEDELGDELDND
+302 WEDELDDNQEKKD
-314 NKENKEG
+314 DVNKKENKS
-321 ENKFEDEEEENK
+321 
-333 EPMKK
+333 
-338 EEEEENKEEI
+338 EEEEEMP

-354 PKKVDKKENKKNKK
+354 KEEKKEEKEEKKEAKKIKK
-368 KKGKNKKDSDEEEEK
+368 KKGKNKEKENEEEK
-383 EEEKPKVSLKEIR
+383 DKEKDGKVSIKEIR
-396 DNARLRAPIVCIL
+396 DNARLRAPIVCVL

-435 ITQQIGATFIPMENI
+435 ITQQIGATFIPIENI
-450 QTHISKIAEKYQTQ
+450 QSHISKIDERFHTK

-490 LCDIAVLVLNI
+490 LCDIAVLILNI

-509 VESLELL
+509 VESLDLL
-516 RMRKTPYIIA
+516 RMRKTPFIIA

-536 KSYPWNGF
+536 RRFDWSGF
-544 EDTYRK
+544 EDSYRK

-558 FNEKVE
+558 FDEKVE
-564 QNQMQFIKNNINAE
+564 QNKMQFIKNNINAE

-598 TGEGLPDLMGL
+598 TGEGLPDLLGL
-609 LVYLTE
+609 LVYLTD

-689 EYERYDQIS
+689 EYERYDEIS

-718 LFVYKTEEEAEKYVN
+718 LYVYKTEEEAEHYCN
-733 EISRDFNSIVQKYI
+733 EISKDFNSIVQKYL

-769 FLAEKKVEVAV
+769 FLNEQKVEVAV

-799 EDETVKKEDLVILC
+799 EDENVMKEDLVILC

-824 FADENCIKIFVDD
+824 VADENGIKIFVDD
-837 VIYHL
+837 IIYHL
-842 FDKFMEFKEQSE
+842 FDKFIEFKNKSIL
-854 SERKKEKEKEAIF
+854 ERKKEKEKEAIF
-867 PCLLKTVMFIN
+867 PCSLKTVMFIN
-878 KKDPLIIGVSVV
+878 KKDPLIIGVSVT

-900 YCVEKKLPIGV
+900 YCVEKNLPLGV

-937 AADSSLAAGR
+937 VADSSLAAGR
-947 HFDENSTYVSQIT
+947 HFDESSTYVSQIT
-960 RASIETLKFY
+960 RNSINALKNY

-975 TNDDWKLIVKIMEIL
+975 TNDDWKLVIKLKKIL
-990 NIPRKK
+990 NIQ

>member
-1 MSQTN
+1 MSDQTN
-6 DELLKELNEIPEPEK
+6 DELLKELNSIPEPEK

-35 EEEKKEN
+35 EEEKKEEPVKED
-42 KKEEVKEEEK
+42 KKEEPKEEKKEESVKEEKKEEPVKDEGEEEK
-52 KEEKKEEE
+52 KEEEGDEE
-60 KKEEKKEDNKKEE
+60 KK
-73 ENKKDEDNK
+73 DEV
-82 EEEGDDDK
+82 
-90 KNDEDENEEK
+90 ENEEK
-100 TNEPKKKKK
+100 TNETKKKKK

-119 KAGKKELMLIQL
+119 KGKMSKNEAMLIQM
-131 AKAQKQKQKEEEEK
+131 AKLQKQKQKEEEER
-145 LIKEEAE
+145 LIKEAAE
-152 REKREREEEE
+152 RERKEKEEEE

-177 LKKQEEERKQKLK
+177 IKKQEEERKKKLK

-196 SEYKKIEENKKRT
+196 SEYEKLEEKKKKT

-214 QQGTN
+214 KQGTN
-219 LDEIL
+219 LDEL
-224 GSIKDMHHKKK
+224 LESLKDVKHKKK
-235 KKKVKAKEEDKK
+235 KKKTKAKEEVKK
-247 EEKQEN
+247 PEEKQEN
-253 EIKTEDKQE
+253 EIK
-262 NENKEE
+262 EE
-268 DKNEINEEED
+268 DKDENEIKEENKNKNENNEEEED
-278 KDDINDVEVGEKV
+278 KDDDVNDVEVGEKV
-291 IVAES
+291 FVAEG
-296 NEAVDN
+296 NEDIDN
-302 WEDELGDELDND
+302 WEDELDDNQEKKD
-314 NKENKEG
+314 DVNKKENKS
-321 ENKFEDEEEENK
+321 
-333 EPMKK
+333 
-338 EEEEENKEEI
+338 EEEEEMP

-354 PKKVDKKENKKNKK
+354 KEEKKEEKEEKKEAKKIKK
-368 KKGKNKKDSDEEEEK
+368 KKGKNKEKENEEEK
-383 EEEKPKVSLKEIR
+383 DKEKDGKVSIKEIR
-396 DNARLRAPIVCIL
+396 DNARLRAPIVCVL

-450 QTHISKIAEKYQTQ
+450 QSHISKIDERFHTK

-490 LCDIAVLVLNI
+490 LCDIAVLILNI

-509 VESLELL
+509 VESLDLL
-516 RMRKTPYIIA
+516 RMRKTPFIIA

-536 KSYPWNGF
+536 RRFDWSGF
-544 EDTYRK
+544 EDSYRK

-558 FNEKVE
+558 FDEKVE
-564 QNQMQFIKNNINAE
+564 QNKMQFIKNNINAE

-598 TGEGLPDLMGL
+598 TGEGLPDLLGL
-609 LVYLTE
+609 LVYLTD

-689 EYERYDQIS
+689 EYERYDEIS

-718 LFVYKTEEEAEKYVN
+718 LYVYKTEEEAEHYCN
-733 EISRDFNSIVQKYI
+733 EISKDFNSIVQKYL

-769 FLAEKKVEVAV
+769 FLNEQKVEVAV

-799 EDETVKKEDLVILC
+799 EDENVMKEDLVILC

-824 FADENCIKIFVDD
+824 VADENGIKIFVDD
-837 VIYHL
+837 IIYHL
-842 FDKFMEFKEQSE
+842 FDKFIEFKNKSIL
-854 SERKKEKEKEAIF
+854 ERKKEKEKEAIF
-867 PCLLKTVMFIN
+867 PCSLKTVMFIN
-878 KKDPLIIGVSVV
+878 KKDPLIIGVSVT

-900 YCVEKKLPIGV
+900 YCVEKNLPLGV

-937 AADSSLAAGR
+937 VADSSLAAGR

-960 RASIETLKFY
+960 RNSINALKNY

-975 TNDDWKLIVKIMEIL
+975 TTDDWKLVIKLKKIL
-990 NIPRKK
+990 NIQ

>member
-1 MSQTN
+1 MS
-6 DELLKELNEIPEPEK
+6 KNE
-21 KKKKKKKGKNQPKE
+21 
-35 EEEKKEN
+35 
-42 KKEEVKEEEK
+42 
-52 KEEKKEEE
+52 
-60 KKEEKKEDNKKEE
+60 
-73 ENKKDEDNK
+73 
-82 EEEGDDDK
+82 
-90 KNDEDENEEK
+90 
-100 TNEPKKKKK
+100 
-109 VVKKV
+109 
-114 VKKKG
+114 
-119 KAGKKELMLIQL
+119 AMLIQM
-131 AKAQKQKQKEEEEK
+131 AKLQKQKQKEEEER
-145 LIKEEAE
+145 LIKEAAE
-152 REKREREEEE
+152 RERKEKEEEE

-177 LKKQEEERKQKLK
+177 IKKQEEERKKKLK

-196 SEYKKIEENKKRT
+196 SEYEKLEEKKKKT

-214 QQGTN
+214 KQGTN
-219 LDEIL
+219 LDEL
-224 GSIKDMHHKKK
+224 LESLKDVKHKKK
-235 KKKVKAKEEDKK
+235 KKKTKAKEEVKK
-247 EEKQEN
+247 PEEKEEN
-253 EIKTEDKQE
+253 EIK
-262 NENKEE
+262 EE
-268 DKNEINEEED
+268 DKDKDEIKEENKNKNENNEEEED
-278 KDDINDVEVGEKV
+278 KDDDVNDVEVGEKV
-291 IVAES
+291 FVAEG
-296 NEAVDN
+296 NEDIDN
-302 WEDELGDELDND
+302 WEDELDDNQEKKD
-314 NKENKEG
+314 DVNKKENKS
-321 ENKFEDEEEENK
+321 
-333 EPMKK
+333 
-338 EEEEENKEEI
+338 EEEEEMP

-354 PKKVDKKENKKNKK
+354 KEEKKEEKEEKKEAKKIKK
-368 KKGKNKKDSDEEEEK
+368 KKGKNKEKENEEEK
-383 EEEKPKVSLKEIR
+383 DKEKDGKVSIKEIR
-396 DNARLRAPIVCIL
+396 DNARLRAPIVCVL

-450 QTHISKIAEKYQTQ
+450 QSHISKIDERFHTK

-490 LCDIAVLVLNI
+490 LCDIAVLILNI

-509 VESLELL
+509 VESLDLL
-516 RMRKTPYIIA
+516 RMRKTPFIIA

-536 KSYPWNGF
+536 RRFDWSGF
-544 EDTYRK
+544 EDSYRK

-558 FNEKVE
+558 FDEKVE
-564 QNQMQFIKNNINAE
+564 QNKMQFIKNNINAE

-598 TGEGLPDLMGL
+598 TGEGLPDLLGL
-609 LVYLTE
+609 LVYLTD

-689 EYERYDQIS
+689 EYERYDEIS

-718 LFVYKTEEEAEKYVN
+718 LYVYKTEEEAEHYCN
-733 EISRDFNSIVQKYI
+733 EISKDFNSIVQKYL

-769 FLAEKKVEVAV
+769 FLNEQKVEVAV

-799 EDETVKKEDLVILC
+799 EDENVMKEDLVILC

-824 FADENCIKIFVDD
+824 VADENGIKIFVDD
-837 VIYHL
+837 IIYHL
-842 FDKFMEFKEQSE
+842 FDKFIEFKNKSIL
-854 SERKKEKEKEAIF
+854 ERKKEKEKEAIF
-867 PCLLKTVMFIN
+867 PCSLKTVMFIN
-878 KKDPLIIGVSVV
+878 KKDPLIIGVSVT

-900 YCVEKKLPIGV
+900 YCVEKNLPLGV

-937 AADSSLAAGR
+937 VADSSLAAGR
-947 HFDENSTYVSQIT
+947 HFDESSTYVSQIT
-960 RASIETLKFY
+960 RNSINALKNY

-975 TNDDWKLIVKIMEIL
+975 TTDDWKLVIKLKKIL
-990 NIPRKK
+990 NIQ

>member
-1 MSQTN
+1 MSDQTN
-6 DELLKELNEIPEPEK
+6 DELLKELNSIPEPEK

-35 EEEKKEN
+35 EEEKKEEPVKED
-42 KKEEVKEEEK
+42 KKEEPKEEKKEESAKEEKKEEPVKDEGEEEK
-52 KEEKKEEE
+52 KEEEGDEE
-60 KKEEKKEDNKKEE
+60 KK
-73 ENKKDEDNK
+73 
-82 EEEGDDDK
+82 
-90 KNDEDENEEK
+90 DEDENEEK
-100 TNEPKKKKK
+100 TNETKKKKK

-119 KAGKKELMLIQL
+119 KGKMSKNEAMLIQM
-131 AKAQKQKQKEEEEK
+131 AKLQKQKQKEEEER
-145 LIKEEAE
+145 LIKEAAE
-152 REKREREEEE
+152 RERKEKEEEE

-177 LKKQEEERKQKLK
+177 IKKQEEERKKKLK

-196 SEYKKIEENKKRT
+196 SEYEKLEEKKKKT

-214 QQGTN
+214 KQGTN
-219 LDEIL
+219 LDEL
-224 GSIKDMHHKKK
+224 LESLKDVKHKKK
-235 KKKVKAKEEDKK
+235 KKKTKAKEEVKK
-247 EEKQEN
+247 PEEKQEN
-253 EIKTEDKQE
+253 EIK
-262 NENKEE
+262 EE
-268 DKNEINEEED
+268 DKDENEIKEENKNKNENNEEEED
-278 KDDINDVEVGEKV
+278 KDDDVNDVEVGEKV
-291 IVAES
+291 FVAEG
-296 NEAVDN
+296 NEDIDN
-302 WEDELGDELDND
+302 WEDELDDNQEKKD
-314 NKENKEG
+314 DVNKKENKS
-321 ENKFEDEEEENK
+321 
-333 EPMKK
+333 
-338 EEEEENKEEI
+338 EEEEEMP

-354 PKKVDKKENKKNKK
+354 KEEKKEEKEEKKEAKKIKK
-368 KKGKNKKDSDEEEEK
+368 KKGKNKEKENEEEK
-383 EEEKPKVSLKEIR
+383 DKEKDGKVSIKEIR
-396 DNARLRAPIVCIL
+396 DNARLRAPIVCVL

-435 ITQQIGATFIPMENI
+435 ITQQIGATFIPIENI
-450 QTHISKIAEKYQTQ
+450 QSHISKIDERFHTK

-490 LCDIAVLVLNI
+490 LCDIAVLILNI

-509 VESLELL
+509 VESLDLL
-516 RMRKTPYIIA
+516 RMRKTPFIIA

-536 KSYPWNGF
+536 RRFDWSGF
-544 EDTYRK
+544 EDSYRK

-558 FNEKVE
+558 FDEKVE
-564 QNQMQFIKNNINAE
+564 QNKMQFIKNNINAE

-598 TGEGLPDLMGL
+598 TGEGLPDLLGL
-609 LVYLTE
+609 LVYLTD

-689 EYERYDQIS
+689 EYERYDEIS

-718 LFVYKTEEEAEKYVN
+718 LYVYKTEEEAEHYCN
-733 EISRDFNSIVQKYI
+733 EISKDFNSIVQKYL

-769 FLAEKKVEVAV
+769 FLNEQKVEVAV

-799 EDETVKKEDLVILC
+799 EDENVMKEDLVILC

-824 FADENCIKIFVDD
+824 VADENGIKIFVDD
-837 VIYHL
+837 IIYHL
-842 FDKFMEFKEQSE
+842 FDKFIEFKNKSIL
-854 SERKKEKEKEAIF
+854 ERKKEKEKEAIF
-867 PCLLKTVMFIN
+867 PCSLKTVMFIN
-878 KKDPLIIGVSVV
+878 KKDPLIIGVSVT

-900 YCVEKKLPIGV
+900 YCVEKNLPLGV

-937 AADSSLAAGR
+937 VADSSLAAGR
-947 HFDENSTYVSQIT
+947 HFDESSTYVSQIT
-960 RASIETLKFY
+960 RNSINALKNY

-975 TNDDWKLIVKIMEIL
+975 TNDDWKLVIKLKKIL
-990 NIPRKK
+990 NIQ

>member
-1 MSQTN
+1 MSDQTN
-6 DELLKELNEIPEPEK
+6 DELLKELNSIPEPEK

-35 EEEKKEN
+35 EEEKKEEPIKED
-42 KKEEVKEEEK
+42 KKEEPKEEKKEESAKEEKKEEPVKDEGEEEK
-52 KEEKKEEE
+52 KEEEGDEE
-60 KKEEKKEDNKKEE
+60 KK
-73 ENKKDEDNK
+73 
-82 EEEGDDDK
+82 
-90 KNDEDENEEK
+90 DEDENEEK
-100 TNEPKKKKK
+100 TNETKKKKK

-119 KAGKKELMLIQL
+119 KGKMSKNEAMLIQM
-131 AKAQKQKQKEEEEK
+131 AKLQKQKQKEEEER
-145 LIKEEAE
+145 LIKEAAE
-152 REKREREEEE
+152 RERKEKEEEE

-177 LKKQEEERKQKLK
+177 IKKQEEERKKKLK

-196 SEYKKIEENKKRT
+196 SEYEKLEEKKKKT

-214 QQGTN
+214 KQGTN
-219 LDEIL
+219 LDEL
-224 GSIKDMHHKKK
+224 LESLKDVKHKKK
-235 KKKVKAKEEDKK
+235 KKKTKAKEEDKK
-247 EEKQEN
+247 PEEKEEN
-253 EIKTEDKQE
+253 EIK
-262 NENKEE
+262 EE
-268 DKNEINEEED
+268 DKDENEIKEENKNKNENNEEEED
-278 KDDINDVEVGEKV
+278 KDDDVNDVEVGEKV
-291 IVAES
+291 FVAEG
-296 NEAVDN
+296 NEDIDN
-302 WEDELGDELDND
+302 WEDELDDNQEKKD
-314 NKENKEG
+314 DVNKKENKS
-321 ENKFEDEEEENK
+321 
-333 EPMKK
+333 
-338 EEEEENKEEI
+338 EEEEEMP

-354 PKKVDKKENKKNKK
+354 KEEKKEEKEEKKEAKKIKK
-368 KKGKNKKDSDEEEEK
+368 KKGKNKEKENEEEK
-383 EEEKPKVSLKEIR
+383 DKEKDGKVSIKEIR
-396 DNARLRAPIVCIL
+396 DNARLRAPIVCVL

-435 ITQQIGATFIPMENI
+435 ITQQIGATFIPIENI
-450 QTHISKIAEKYQTQ
+450 QSHISKIDERFHTK

-490 LCDIAVLVLNI
+490 LCDIAVLILNI

-509 VESLELL
+509 VESLDLL
-516 RMRKTPYIIA
+516 RMRKTPFIIA

-536 KSYPWNGF
+536 RRFDWSGF
-544 EDTYRK
+544 EDSYRK

-558 FNEKVE
+558 FDEKVE
-564 QNQMQFIKNNINAE
+564 QNKMQFIKNNINAE

-598 TGEGLPDLMGL
+598 TGEGLPDLLGL
-609 LVYLTE
+609 LVYLTD

-689 EYERYDQIS
+689 EYERYDEIS

-718 LFVYKTEEEAEKYVN
+718 LYVYKTEEEAEHYCN
-733 EISRDFNSIVQKYI
+733 EISKDFNSIVQKYL

-769 FLAEKKVEVAV
+769 FLNEQKVEVAV

-799 EDETVKKEDLVILC
+799 EDENVMKEDLVILC

-824 FADENCIKIFVDD
+824 VADENGIKIFVDD
-837 VIYHL
+837 IIYHL
-842 FDKFMEFKEQSE
+842 FDKFIEFKNKSIL
-854 SERKKEKEKEAIF
+854 ERKKEKEKEAIF
-867 PCLLKTVMFIN
+867 PCSLKTVMFIN
-878 KKDPLIIGVSVV
+878 KKDPLIIGVSVT

-900 YCVEKKLPIGV
+900 YCVEKNLPLGV

-937 AADSSLAAGR
+937 VADSSLAAGR
-947 HFDENSTYVSQIT
+947 HFDESSTYVSQIT
-960 RASIETLKFY
+960 RNSINALKNY

-975 TNDDWKLIVKIMEIL
+975 TNDDWKLVIKLKKIL
-990 NIPRKK
+990 NIQ

>member
-1 MSQTN
+1 MSDQTN
-6 DELLKELNEIPEPEK
+6 DELLKELNSIPEPEK

-35 EEEKKEN
+35 EEEKKEEPVKED
-42 KKEEVKEEEK
+42 KKEEPKEEKKEESAKEEKKEEPVKDEGEEEK
-52 KEEKKEEE
+52 KEEEGDEE
-60 KKEEKKEDNKKEE
+60 KK
-73 ENKKDEDNK
+73 
-82 EEEGDDDK
+82 
-90 KNDEDENEEK
+90 DEDENEEK
-100 TNEPKKKKK
+100 TNETKKKKK

-119 KAGKKELMLIQL
+119 KGKMSKNEAMLIQM
-131 AKAQKQKQKEEEEK
+131 AKLQKQKQKEEEER
-145 LIKEEAE
+145 LIKEAAE
-152 REKREREEEE
+152 RERKEKEEEE

-177 LKKQEEERKQKLK
+177 IKKQEEERKKKLK

-196 SEYKKIEENKKRT
+196 SEYEKLEEKKKKT

-214 QQGTN
+214 KQGTN
-219 LDEIL
+219 LDEL
-224 GSIKDMHHKKK
+224 LESLKDVKHKKK
-235 KKKVKAKEEDKK
+235 KKKTKAKEEDKRP
-247 EEKQEN
+247 EEKEEN
-253 EIKTEDKQE
+253 EIK
-262 NENKEE
+262 EE
-268 DKNEINEEED
+268 DKDENEIKEENKNKNENNEEEED
-278 KDDINDVEVGEKV
+278 KDDDVNDVEVGEKV
-291 IVAES
+291 FVAEG
-296 NEAVDN
+296 NEDIDN
-302 WEDELGDELDND
+302 WEDELDDNQEKKD
-314 NKENKEG
+314 DVSKKENKS
-321 ENKFEDEEEENK
+321 
-333 EPMKK
+333 
-338 EEEEENKEEI
+338 EEEEEMP

-354 PKKVDKKENKKNKK
+354 KEEKKEEKEEKKEAKKIKK
-368 KKGKNKKDSDEEEEK
+368 KKGKNKEKENEEEK
-383 EEEKPKVSLKEIR
+383 DKEKDGKVSIKEIR
-396 DNARLRAPIVCIL
+396 DNARLRAPIVCVL

-450 QTHISKIAEKYQTQ
+450 QSHISKIDERFHTK

-490 LCDIAVLVLNI
+490 LCDIAVLILNI

-509 VESLELL
+509 VESLDLL
-516 RMRKTPYIIA
+516 RMRKTPFIIA

-536 KSYPWNGF
+536 RRFDWSGF
-544 EDTYRK
+544 EDSYRK

-558 FNEKVE
+558 FDEKVE
-564 QNQMQFIKNNINAE
+564 QNKMQFIKNNINAE

-598 TGEGLPDLMGL
+598 TGEGLPDLLGL
-609 LVYLTE
+609 LVYLTD

-689 EYERYDQIS
+689 EYERYDEIS

-718 LFVYKTEEEAEKYVN
+718 LYVYKTEEEAEHYCN
-733 EISRDFNSIVQKYI
+733 EISKDFNSIVQKYL

-769 FLAEKKVEVAV
+769 FLNEQKVEVAV

-799 EDETVKKEDLVILC
+799 EDENVMKEDLVILC

-824 FADENCIKIFVDD
+824 VADENGIKIFVDD
-837 VIYHL
+837 IIYHL
-842 FDKFMEFKEQSE
+842 FDKFIEFKNKSIL
-854 SERKKEKEKEAIF
+854 ERKKEKEKEAIF
-867 PCLLKTVMFIN
+867 PCSLKTVMFIN
-878 KKDPLIIGVSVV
+878 KKDPLIIGVSVT

-900 YCVEKKLPIGV
+900 YCVEKNLPLGV

-937 AADSSLAAGR
+937 VADSSLAAGR
-947 HFDENSTYVSQIT
+947 HFDESSTYVSQIT
-960 RASIETLKFY
+960 RNSINALKNY

-975 TNDDWKLIVKIMEIL
+975 TNDDWKLVIKLKKIL
-990 NIPRKK
+990 NIQ

>member
-1 MSQTN
+1 MSDQTN
-6 DELLKELNEIPEPEK
+6 DELLKELNSIPEPEK

-35 EEEKKEN
+35 EEEKKEEPVKED
-42 KKEEVKEEEK
+42 KKEEPKEEKKEEPVKDEGEEEK
-52 KEEKKEEE
+52 KEEEGDEE
-60 KKEEKKEDNKKEE
+60 KK
-73 ENKKDEDNK
+73 
-82 EEEGDDDK
+82 
-90 KNDEDENEEK
+90 DEDENEEK
-100 TNEPKKKKK
+100 TNETKKKKK

-119 KAGKKELMLIQL
+119 KGKMSKNEAMLIQM
-131 AKAQKQKQKEEEEK
+131 AKLQKQKQKEEEER
-145 LIKEEAE
+145 LIKEAAE
-152 REKREREEEE
+152 RERKEKEEEE

-177 LKKQEEERKQKLK
+177 IKKQEEERKKKLK

-196 SEYKKIEENKKRT
+196 SEYEKLEEKKKKT

-214 QQGTN
+214 KQGTN
-219 LDEIL
+219 LDEL
-224 GSIKDMHHKKK
+224 LESLKDVKHKKK
-235 KKKVKAKEEDKK
+235 KKKTKAKEEDKK
-247 EEKQEN
+247 PEEKQEN
-253 EIKTEDKQE
+253 EIK
-262 NENKEE
+262 EE
-268 DKNEINEEED
+268 DKDKDEIKEENKNKNENNEEEED
-278 KDDINDVEVGEKV
+278 KDDDVNDVEVGEKV
-291 IVAES
+291 FVAEG
-296 NEAVDN
+296 NEDIDN
-302 WEDELGDELDND
+302 WEDELDDNQEKKD
-314 NKENKEG
+314 DVNKKENKS
-321 ENKFEDEEEENK
+321 
-333 EPMKK
+333 
-338 EEEEENKEEI
+338 EEEEEMP

-354 PKKVDKKENKKNKK
+354 KEEKKEEKEEKKEAKKIKK
-368 KKGKNKKDSDEEEEK
+368 KKGKNKEKENEEEK
-383 EEEKPKVSLKEIR
+383 DKEKDGKVSIKEIR
-396 DNARLRAPIVCIL
+396 DNARLRAPIVCVL

-435 ITQQIGATFIPMENI
+435 ITQQIGATFIPIENI
-450 QTHISKIAEKYQTQ
+450 QSHISKIDERFHTK

-490 LCDIAVLVLNI
+490 LCDIAVLILNI

-509 VESLELL
+509 VESLDLL
-516 RMRKTPYIIA
+516 RMRKTPFIIA

-536 KSYPWNGF
+536 RRFDWSGF
-544 EDTYRK
+544 EDSYRK

-558 FNEKVE
+558 FDEKVE
-564 QNQMQFIKNNINAE
+564 QNKMQFIKNNINAE

-598 TGEGLPDLMGL
+598 TGEGLPDLLGL
-609 LVYLTE
+609 LVYLTD

-689 EYERYDQIS
+689 EYERYDEIS

-718 LFVYKTEEEAEKYVN
+718 LYVYKTEEEAEHYCN
-733 EISRDFNSIVQKYI
+733 EISKDFNSIVQKYL

-769 FLAEKKVEVAV
+769 FLNEQKVEVAV

-799 EDETVKKEDLVILC
+799 EDENVMKEDLVILC

-824 FADENCIKIFVDD
+824 VADENGIKIFVDD
-837 VIYHL
+837 IIYHL
-842 FDKFMEFKEQSE
+842 FDKFIEFKNKSIL
-854 SERKKEKEKEAIF
+854 ERKKEKEKEAIF
-867 PCLLKTVMFIN
+867 PCSLKTVMFIN
-878 KKDPLIIGVSVV
+878 KKDPLIIGVSVT

-900 YCVEKKLPIGV
+900 YCVEKNLPLGV

-937 AADSSLAAGR
+937 VADSSLAAGR
-947 HFDENSTYVSQIT
+947 HFDESSTYVSQIT
-960 RASIETLKFY
+960 RNSINALKNY

-975 TNDDWKLIVKIMEIL
+975 TNDDWKLVIKLKKIL
-990 NIPRKK
+990 NIQ

>member
-1 MSQTN
+1 MSEQTN
-6 DELLKELNEIPEPEK
+6 DELLKELNAIQEPEK

-35 EEEKKEN
+35 ENKPEVKEEPKEEKKEEPKEE
-42 KKEEVKEEEK
+42 KKEEPKEAPKEEEK
-52 KEEKKEEE
+52 KEEDEH
-60 KKEEKKEDNKKEE
+60 
-73 ENKKDEDNK
+73 KD
-82 EEEGDDDK
+82 EEGDEDK
-90 KNDEDENEEK
+90 KDEDENEEK

-109 VVKKV
+109 IIKKV

-119 KAGKKELMLIQL
+119 KGGKAGKEAMLIQL
-131 AKAQKQKQKEEEEK
+131 AKLQKQKQKEEEEK
-145 LIKEEAE
+145 LIKEAAE

-168 EEQRKKEEE
+168 EEERKKEEE
-177 LKKQEEERKQKLK
+177 LKRQEEERKKKLK
-190 ELNIKE
+190 ELNLKE
-196 SEYKKIEENKKRT
+196 SEYEKIEENKKRT

-214 QQGTN
+214 KQGTN
-219 LDEIL
+219 LDQFLESL
-224 GSIKDMHHKKK
+224 KDMKHKKK
-235 KKKVKAKEEDKK
+235 KKKVVPKQEDKKQEEKDDKEIKEEETNEAKEEKEENEK
-247 EEKQEN
+247 EEK
-253 EIKTEDKQE
+253 
-262 NENKEE
+262 
-268 DKNEINEEED
+268 
-278 KDDINDVEVGEKV
+278 DDANDVEVGEEV

-296 NEAVDN
+296 NDAVDD
-302 WEDELGDELDND
+302 WEDEVAGEENN
-314 NKENKEG
+314 NKENKFD
-321 ENKFEDEEEENK
+321 NDE
-333 EPMKK
+333 
-338 EEEEENKEEI
+338 
-348 KKEEEK
+348 EEEK
-354 PKKVDKKENKKNKK
+354 PKKEEDKGNKTEEKEKKEEKKEEDKKQVKDNKKNKK
-368 KKGKNKKDSDEEEEK
+368 KKGKNKKDDEEEN
-383 EEEKPKVSLKEIR
+383 EEETPKEKQTKVSLKEIR
-396 DNARLRAPIVCIL
+396 DTARLRAPIVCIL

-435 ITQQIGATFIPMENI
+435 ITQQIGATFIPIENI
-450 QTHISKIAEKYQTQ
+450 QSHISKISEKFQTQ
-464 TRIPGILLIDTP
+464 SRIPGILLIDTP

-490 LCDIAVLVLNI
+490 LCDIAVLILNV

-509 VESLELL
+509 VESLDLL
-516 RMRKTPYIIA
+516 RMRKTPFIVA

-536 KSYPWNGF
+536 HSYPWSGF
-544 EDTYRK
+544 EDSYRK

-564 QNQMQFIKNNINAE
+564 QNQMQFIKNNINTE
-578 LYYKNTNMKEY
+578 LYYKNQNMKEY
-589 VNMVPTSAI
+589 VNLVPTSAI
-598 TGEGLPDLMGL
+598 TGEGLPDLLGL
-609 LVYLTE
+609 LVYLTD

-629 CSILEVKVLET
+629 CSILEVKVLES

-668 IKTVVKIILLPKPM
+668 IKTVVKIILLPRPM

-689 EYERYDQIS
+689 EYDRYDEIS

-703 KIFCPDLENALAGSP
+703 KIFCQDLENALAGSP
-718 LFVYKTEEEAEKYVN
+718 LYVYKTEEEAEKYCN
-733 EISRDFNSIVQKYI
+733 EISRDFNSIVQKYL
-747 NKKGKGIMV
+747 NNKGKGIMV

-769 FLAEKKVEVAV
+769 FLGEQKVDVAV

-799 EDETVKKEDLVILC
+799 EDENVKKEDLVVLC

-824 FADENCIKIFVDD
+824 FADENNIKIFVDD

-842 FDKFMEFKEQSE
+842 FDKFIEFKIQCEL
-854 SERKKEKEKEAIF
+854 ERKKEKEKEAIF
-867 PCLLKTVMFIN
+867 PCSLKTVMFIN
-878 KKDPLIIGVSVV
+878 KKDPLIIGVSVT

-900 YCVEKKLPIGV
+900 YCVEKSLPIGI
-911 VESIEREKKPINNVR
+911 VESIEREKKPINNVK

-937 AADSSLAAGR
+937 VADSSLAAGR

-960 RASIETLKFY
+960 RASIDALKNF
-970 FREDM
+970 FRDDM
-975 TNDDWKLIVKIMEIL
+975 TTDDWKLVIKLKKILGIQ
-990 NIPRKK
+990 

>member
-1 MSQTN
+1 MSDQTN
-6 DELLKELNEIPEPEK
+6 DELLKELNSIPEPEK

-35 EEEKKEN
+35 EEEKKEEPVKED
-42 KKEEVKEEEK
+42 KKEEPKEEKKEESAKEEKKEEPVKDEGEEEK
-52 KEEKKEEE
+52 KEEEGDEE
-60 KKEEKKEDNKKEE
+60 KK
-73 ENKKDEDNK
+73 
-82 EEEGDDDK
+82 
-90 KNDEDENEEK
+90 DEDENEEK
-100 TNEPKKKKK
+100 TNETKKKKK

-119 KAGKKELMLIQL
+119 KGKMSKNEAMLIQM
-131 AKAQKQKQKEEEEK
+131 AKLQKQKQKEEEER
-145 LIKEEAE
+145 LIKEAAE
-152 REKREREEEE
+152 RERKEKEEEE

-177 LKKQEEERKQKLK
+177 IKKQEEERKKKLK

-196 SEYKKIEENKKRT
+196 SEYEKLEEKKKKT

-214 QQGTN
+214 KQGTN
-219 LDEIL
+219 LDEL
-224 GSIKDMHHKKK
+224 LESLKDVKHKKK
-235 KKKVKAKEEDKK
+235 KKKTKAKEEVKK
-247 EEKQEN
+247 PEEKEEN
-253 EIKTEDKQE
+253 EIK
-262 NENKEE
+262 EE
-268 DKNEINEEED
+268 DKDENEIKEENKNKNENNEEEED
-278 KDDINDVEVGEKV
+278 KDDDVNDVEVGEKV
-291 IVAES
+291 FVAEG
-296 NEAVDN
+296 NEDIDN
-302 WEDELGDELDND
+302 WEDELDDNQEKKD
-314 NKENKEG
+314 DVNKKENKS
-321 ENKFEDEEEENK
+321 
-333 EPMKK
+333 
-338 EEEEENKEEI
+338 EEEEEMP

-354 PKKVDKKENKKNKK
+354 KEEKKEEKEEKKEAKKIKK
-368 KKGKNKKDSDEEEEK
+368 KKGKNKEKENEEEK
-383 EEEKPKVSLKEIR
+383 DKEKDGKVSIKEIR
-396 DNARLRAPIVCIL
+396 DNARLRAPIVCVL

-450 QTHISKIAEKYQTQ
+450 QSHISKIDERFHTK

-490 LCDIAVLVLNI
+490 LCDIAVLILNI

-509 VESLELL
+509 VESLDLL
-516 RMRKTPYIIA
+516 RMRKTPFIIA

-536 KSYPWNGF
+536 RRFDWSGF
-544 EDTYRK
+544 EDSYRK

-558 FNEKVE
+558 FDEKVE
-564 QNQMQFIKNNINAE
+564 QNKMQFIKNNINAE

-598 TGEGLPDLMGL
+598 TGEGLPDLLGL
-609 LVYLTE
+609 LVYLTD

-689 EYERYDQIS
+689 EYERYDEIS

-718 LFVYKTEEEAEKYVN
+718 LYVYKTEEEAEHYCN
-733 EISRDFNSIVQKYI
+733 EISKDFNSIVQKYL

-769 FLAEKKVEVAV
+769 FLNEQKVEVAV

-799 EDETVKKEDLVILC
+799 EDENVMKEDLVILC

-824 FADENCIKIFVDD
+824 VADENGIKIFVDD
-837 VIYHL
+837 IIYHL
-842 FDKFMEFKEQSE
+842 FDKFIEFKNKSIL
-854 SERKKEKEKEAIF
+854 ERKKEKEKEAIF
-867 PCLLKTVMFIN
+867 PCSLKTVMFIN
-878 KKDPLIIGVSVV
+878 KKDPLIIGVSVT

-900 YCVEKKLPIGV
+900 YCVEKNLPLGV

-937 AADSSLAAGR
+937 VADSSLAAGR
-947 HFDENSTYVSQIT
+947 HFDESSTYVSQIT
-960 RASIETLKFY
+960 RNSINALKNY

-975 TNDDWKLIVKIMEIL
+975 TTDDWKLVIKLKKIL
-990 NIPRKK
+990 NIQ

>member
-1 MSQTN
+1 MSDQTN
-6 DELLKELNEIPEPEK
+6 DELLKELNAIPEPEK

-35 EEEKKEN
+35 EEEKKEELVKED
-42 KKEEVKEEEK
+42 KKEEPKEEKKEESAKEEKKEEPVKDEGEEEK
-52 KEEKKEEE
+52 KEEEGDEE
-60 KKEEKKEDNKKEE
+60 KK
-73 ENKKDEDNK
+73 DEA
-82 EEEGDDDK
+82 
-90 KNDEDENEEK
+90 ENEEK
-100 TNEPKKKKK
+100 TNETKKKKK

-119 KAGKKELMLIQL
+119 KGKMSKNEAMLIQM
-131 AKAQKQKQKEEEEK
+131 AKLQKQKQKEEEER
-145 LIKEEAE
+145 LIKEAAE
-152 REKREREEEE
+152 RERKEKEEEE

-177 LKKQEEERKQKLK
+177 IKKQEEERKKKLK

-196 SEYKKIEENKKRT
+196 SEYEKLEEKKKKT

-214 QQGTN
+214 KQGTN
-219 LDEIL
+219 LDEL
-224 GSIKDMHHKKK
+224 LESLKDVKHKKK
-235 KKKVKAKEEDKK
+235 KKKTKAKEEDKK
-247 EEKQEN
+247 PEEKEEN
-253 EIKTEDKQE
+253 EIK
-262 NENKEE
+262 EE
-268 DKNEINEEED
+268 DKDENEIKEENKNKNENNEEEED
-278 KDDINDVEVGEKV
+278 KDDDVNDVEVGEKV
-291 IVAES
+291 FVAEG
-296 NEAVDN
+296 NEDIDN
-302 WEDELGDELDND
+302 WEDELDDNQEKKD
-314 NKENKEG
+314 DVNKKENKS
-321 ENKFEDEEEENK
+321 DEEEEM
-333 EPMKK
+333 P
-338 EEEEENKEEI
+338 

-354 PKKVDKKENKKNKK
+354 KEEKKEEKEEKKEAKKIKK
-368 KKGKNKKDSDEEEEK
+368 KKGKNKEKENEEEK
-383 EEEKPKVSLKEIR
+383 DKEKDGKVSIKEIR
-396 DNARLRAPIVCIL
+396 DNARLRAPIVCVL

-435 ITQQIGATFIPMENI
+435 ITQQIGATFIPIENI
-450 QTHISKIAEKYQTQ
+450 QSHISKIDERFHTK

-490 LCDIAVLVLNI
+490 LCDIAVLILNI

-509 VESLELL
+509 VESLDLL
-516 RMRKTPYIIA
+516 RMRKTPFIIA

-536 KSYPWNGF
+536 RRFDWSGF
-544 EDTYRK
+544 EDSYRK

-558 FNEKVE
+558 FDEKVE
-564 QNQMQFIKNNINAE
+564 QNKMQFIKNNINAE

-598 TGEGLPDLMGL
+598 TGEGLPDLLGL
-609 LVYLTE
+609 LVYLTD

-689 EYERYDQIS
+689 EYERYDEIS

-718 LFVYKTEEEAEKYVN
+718 LYVYKTEEEAEHYCN
-733 EISRDFNSIVQKYI
+733 EISKDFNSIVQKYL

-769 FLAEKKVEVAV
+769 FLNEQKVEVAV

-799 EDETVKKEDLVILC
+799 EDENVMKEDLVILC

-824 FADENCIKIFVDD
+824 VADENGIKIFVDD
-837 VIYHL
+837 IIYHL
-842 FDKFMEFKEQSE
+842 FDKFIEFKNKSIL
-854 SERKKEKEKEAIF
+854 ERKKEKEKEAIF
-867 PCLLKTVMFIN
+867 PCSLKTVMFIN
-878 KKDPLIIGVSVV
+878 KKDPLIIGVSVT

-900 YCVEKKLPIGV
+900 YCVEKNLPLGV

-937 AADSSLAAGR
+937 VADSSLAAGR
-947 HFDENSTYVSQIT
+947 HFDESSTYVSQIT
-960 RASIETLKFY
+960 RNSINALKNY

-975 TNDDWKLIVKIMEIL
+975 TNDDWKLVIKLKKIL
-990 NIPRKK
+990 NIQ

>member
-1 MSQTN
+1 MSDQTN
-6 DELLKELNEIPEPEK
+6 DELLKELNSIPEPEK

-35 EEEKKEN
+35 EEEKKEEPVKED
-42 KKEEVKEEEK
+42 KKEEPKEEKKEESVKEEKKEEPVKDEGEEEK
-52 KEEKKEEE
+52 KEEEGDEE
-60 KKEEKKEDNKKEE
+60 KK
-73 ENKKDEDNK
+73 
-82 EEEGDDDK
+82 
-90 KNDEDENEEK
+90 DEDENEEK
-100 TNEPKKKKK
+100 TNETKKKKK

-119 KAGKKELMLIQL
+119 KGKMSKNEAMLIQM
-131 AKAQKQKQKEEEEK
+131 AKLQKQKQKEEEER
-145 LIKEEAE
+145 LIKEAAE
-152 REKREREEEE
+152 RERKEKEEEE

-177 LKKQEEERKQKLK
+177 IKKQEEERKKKLK

-196 SEYKKIEENKKRT
+196 SEYEKLEEKKKKT

-214 QQGTN
+214 KQGTN
-219 LDEIL
+219 LDEL
-224 GSIKDMHHKKK
+224 LESLKDVKHKKK
-235 KKKVKAKEEDKK
+235 KKKTKAKEEVKK
-247 EEKQEN
+247 PEEKEEN
-253 EIKTEDKQE
+253 EIK
-262 NENKEE
+262 EE
-268 DKNEINEEED
+268 DKDENEIKEENKNKNENNEEEED
-278 KDDINDVEVGEKV
+278 KDDDVNDVEVGEKV
-291 IVAES
+291 FVAEG
-296 NEAVDN
+296 NEDIDN
-302 WEDELGDELDND
+302 WEDELDDNQEKKD
-314 NKENKEG
+314 DVNKKENKS
-321 ENKFEDEEEENK
+321 
-333 EPMKK
+333 
-338 EEEEENKEEI
+338 EEEEEMP

-354 PKKVDKKENKKNKK
+354 KEEKKEEKEEKKEAKKIKK
-368 KKGKNKKDSDEEEEK
+368 KKGKNKEKENEEEK
-383 EEEKPKVSLKEIR
+383 DKEKDGKVSIKEIR
-396 DNARLRAPIVCIL
+396 DNARLRAPIVCVL

-450 QTHISKIAEKYQTQ
+450 QSHISKIDERFHTK

-490 LCDIAVLVLNI
+490 LCDIAVLILNI

-509 VESLELL
+509 VESLDLL
-516 RMRKTPYIIA
+516 RMRKTPFIIA

-536 KSYPWNGF
+536 RRFDWSGF
-544 EDTYRK
+544 EDSYRK

-558 FNEKVE
+558 FDEKVE
-564 QNQMQFIKNNINAE
+564 QNKMQFIKNNINAE

-598 TGEGLPDLMGL
+598 TGEGLPDLLGL
-609 LVYLTE
+609 LVYLTD

-689 EYERYDQIS
+689 EYERYDEIS

-718 LFVYKTEEEAEKYVN
+718 LYVYKTEEEAEHYCN
-733 EISRDFNSIVQKYI
+733 EISKDFNSIVQKYL

-769 FLAEKKVEVAV
+769 FLNEQKVEVAV

-799 EDETVKKEDLVILC
+799 EDENVMKEDLVILC

-824 FADENCIKIFVDD
+824 VADENGIKIFVDD
-837 VIYHL
+837 IIYHL
-842 FDKFMEFKEQSE
+842 FDKFIEFKNKSIL
-854 SERKKEKEKEAIF
+854 ERKKEKEKEAIF
-867 PCLLKTVMFIN
+867 PCSLKTVMFIN
-878 KKDPLIIGVSVV
+878 KKDPLIIGVSVT

-900 YCVEKKLPIGV
+900 YCVEKNLPLGV

-937 AADSSLAAGR
+937 VADSSLAAGR
-947 HFDENSTYVSQIT
+947 HFDESSTYVSQIT
-960 RASIETLKFY
+960 RNSINALKNY

-975 TNDDWKLIVKIMEIL
+975 TTDDWKLVIKLKKIL
-990 NIPRKK
+990 NIQ

>member
-1 MSQTN
+1 MSDQTN
-6 DELLKELNEIPEPEK
+6 DELLKELNSIPEPEK

-35 EEEKKEN
+35 EEEKKEEPVKED
-42 KKEEVKEEEK
+42 KKEEPKEEKKEESAKEEKKEEPVKDEGEEEK
-52 KEEKKEEE
+52 KEEEGDEE
-60 KKEEKKEDNKKEE
+60 KK
-73 ENKKDEDNK
+73 
-82 EEEGDDDK
+82 
-90 KNDEDENEEK
+90 DEDENEEK
-100 TNEPKKKKK
+100 TNETKKKKK

-119 KAGKKELMLIQL
+119 KGKMSKNEAMLIQM
-131 AKAQKQKQKEEEEK
+131 AKLQKQKQKEEEER
-145 LIKEEAE
+145 LIKEAAE
-152 REKREREEEE
+152 RERKEKEEEE

-177 LKKQEEERKQKLK
+177 IKKQEEERKKKLK

-196 SEYKKIEENKKRT
+196 SEYEKLEEKKKKT

-214 QQGTN
+214 KQGTN
-219 LDEIL
+219 LDEL
-224 GSIKDMHHKKK
+224 LESLKDVKHKKK
-235 KKKVKAKEEDKK
+235 KKKTKAKEEDKK
-247 EEKQEN
+247 PEEKQEN
-253 EIKTEDKQE
+253 EIK
-262 NENKEE
+262 EE
-268 DKNEINEEED
+268 DKDENEIKEENKNKNENNEEEED
-278 KDDINDVEVGEKV
+278 KDDDVNDVEVGEKV
-291 IVAES
+291 FVAEG
-296 NEAVDN
+296 NEDIDN
-302 WEDELGDELDND
+302 WEDELDDNQEKKD
-314 NKENKEG
+314 DVNKKENKS
-321 ENKFEDEEEENK
+321 
-333 EPMKK
+333 
-338 EEEEENKEEI
+338 EEEEEMP

-354 PKKVDKKENKKNKK
+354 KEEKKEEKEEKKEAKKIKK
-368 KKGKNKKDSDEEEEK
+368 KKGKNKEKENEEEK
-383 EEEKPKVSLKEIR
+383 DKEKDGKVSIKEIR
-396 DNARLRAPIVCIL
+396 DNARLRAPIVCVL

-435 ITQQIGATFIPMENI
+435 ITQQIGATFIPIENI
-450 QTHISKIAEKYQTQ
+450 QSHISKIDERFHTK

-490 LCDIAVLVLNI
+490 LCDIAVLILNI

-509 VESLELL
+509 VESLDLL
-516 RMRKTPYIIA
+516 RMRKTPFIIA

-536 KSYPWNGF
+536 RRFDWSGF
-544 EDTYRK
+544 EDSYRK

-558 FNEKVE
+558 FDEKVE
-564 QNQMQFIKNNINAE
+564 QNKMQFIKNNINAE

-598 TGEGLPDLMGL
+598 TGEGLPDLLGL
-609 LVYLTE
+609 LVYLTD

-689 EYERYDQIS
+689 EYERYDEIS

-718 LFVYKTEEEAEKYVN
+718 LYVYKTEEEAEHYCN
-733 EISRDFNSIVQKYI
+733 EISKDFNSIVQKYL

-769 FLAEKKVEVAV
+769 FLNEQKVEVAV

-799 EDETVKKEDLVILC
+799 EDENVMKEDLVILC

-824 FADENCIKIFVDD
+824 VADENGIKIFVDD
-837 VIYHL
+837 IIYHL
-842 FDKFMEFKEQSE
+842 FDKFIEFKNKSIL
-854 SERKKEKEKEAIF
+854 ERKKEKEKEAIF
-867 PCLLKTVMFIN
+867 PCSLKTVMFIN
-878 KKDPLIIGVSVV
+878 KKDPLIIGVSVT

-900 YCVEKKLPIGV
+900 YCVEKNLPLGV

-937 AADSSLAAGR
+937 VADSSLAAGR

-960 RASIETLKFY
+960 RASIDALKNY

-975 TNDDWKLIVKIMEIL
+975 TNDDWKLVIKLKKIL
-990 NIPRKK
+990 NIQ

>member
-1 MSQTN
+1 MSEQTN
-6 DELLKELNEIPEPEK
+6 DELLKELNAIPEPEK

-35 EEEKKEN
+35 EETKP
-42 KKEEVKEEEK
+42 EVKEEP
-52 KEEKKEEE
+52 KEEQKEEPKVEPKEEPKEEE
-60 KKEEKKEDNKKEE
+60 HKDEE
-73 ENKKDEDNK
+73 ENKD
-82 EEEGDDDK
+82 EEGDEDK

-100 TNEPKKKKK
+100 TKKKKK
-109 VVKKV
+109 VIKKV

-119 KAGKKELMLIQL
+119 KGAKKEAMLIQL
-131 AKAQKQKQKEEEEK
+131 AKLQKQKQKEEEEK
-145 LIKEEAE
+145 LIKEAAE
-152 REKREREEEE
+152 REKKEREEEE

-168 EEQRKKEEE
+168 EEERKKEEE
-177 LKKQEEERKQKLK
+177 LKRQEEEKKKKLK

-196 SEYKKIEENKKRT
+196 SEYEKIEENKKRT

-219 LDEIL
+219 LNEFL
-224 GSIKDMHHKKK
+224 ESLKDMKHNKKK
-235 KKKVKAKEEDKK
+235 KKKVITKKEDKK
-247 EEKQEN
+247 EEEN
-253 EIKTEDKQE
+253 QD
-262 NENKEE
+262 ENKEE
-268 DKNEINEEED
+268 SNKEIKEENKDEENEKEE
-278 KDDINDVEVGEKV
+278 KDDANDVEVGEEV
-291 IVAES
+291 IVAE
-296 NEAVDN
+296 NNDAVDD
-302 WEDELGDELDND
+302 WEEDLGDEKDNNKEQEQEKTKENQFDND
-314 NKENKEG
+314 E
-321 ENKFEDEEEENK
+321 
-333 EPMKK
+333 
-338 EEEEENKEEI
+338 
-348 KKEEEK
+348 EEEK
-354 PKKVDKKENKKNKK
+354 PKQEENKDKDKKSEEKTEEKKEEVKKPVKENKKNKK
-368 KKGKNKKDSDEEEEK
+368 KKGKNKKDEEEEEQEQENSK
-383 EEEKPKVSLKEIR
+383 EKQAKISLKEIR

-435 ITQQIGATFIPMENI
+435 ITQQIGATFIPIENI
-450 QTHISKIAEKYQTQ
+450 QTHISKISEKFQTKS
-464 TRIPGILLIDTP
+464 RIPGILLIDTP

-490 LCDIAVLVLNI
+490 LCDIAVLILNI

-509 VESLELL
+509 VESLDLL
-516 RMRKTPYIIA
+516 RMRKTPFIVA

-536 KSYPWNGF
+536 KSYPWSGF
-544 EDTYRK
+544 EDSYRK
-550 QKDQQKRL
+550 QKEQQKRL

-564 QNQMQFIKNNINAE
+564 QNQMQFIKNNINTE

-589 VNMVPTSAI
+589 VNLVPTSAI
-598 TGEGLPDLMGL
+598 TGEGLPDLLGL
-609 LVYLTE
+609 LVYLTD
-615 NYLIRQITY
+615 NYLIRQITF

-629 CSILEVKVLET
+629 CSILEVKVLESV
-640 IGTTI
+640 GTTI

-689 EYERYDQIS
+689 EYDRYDEIS

-703 KIFCPDLENALAGSP
+703 KIFCQDLENALAGSP
-718 LFVYKTEEEAEKYVN
+718 LYVYKTEEEAEKYCN
-733 EISRDFNSIVQKYI
+733 EISRDFNSIVQKYL
-747 NKKGKGIMV
+747 NNKGKGIMV

-769 FLAEKKVEVAV
+769 FLGEQKVDVAV

-799 EDETVKKEDLVILC
+799 EDENVKKEDLVVLC

-824 FADENCIKIFVDD
+824 FADENSIKIFVDD

-842 FDKFMEFKEQSE
+842 FDKFIEFKKQCEL
-854 SERKKEKEKEAIF
+854 ERKKDKEKEAIF
-867 PCLLKTVMFIN
+867 PCSLKTVMFIN
-878 KKDPLIIGVSVV
+878 KKDPLIIGVSVT

-900 YCVEKKLPIGV
+900 YCVEKKIPIGV

-937 AADSSLAAGR
+937 VADSSLAAGR
-947 HFDENSTYVSQIT
+947 HFDENSTYISQIT
-960 RASIETLKFY
+960 RASIDALKNY

-975 TNDDWKLIVKIMEIL
+975 TTDDWKLVIKLKKEL
-990 NIPRKK
+990 NIQ

>member
-1 MSQTN
+1 MSDQTN
-6 DELLKELNEIPEPEK
+6 DELLKELNSIPEPEK

-35 EEEKKEN
+35 EEKKEEPVKEDKKEEPKEEKKEESAKEE
-42 KKEEVKEEEK
+42 KKEEPVKDEGEEEK
-52 KEEKKEEE
+52 KEEEGDEE
-60 KKEEKKEDNKKEE
+60 KK
-73 ENKKDEDNK
+73 
-82 EEEGDDDK
+82 
-90 KNDEDENEEK
+90 DEDENEEK
-100 TNEPKKKKK
+100 TNETKKKKK

-119 KAGKKELMLIQL
+119 KGKMSKNEAMLIQM
-131 AKAQKQKQKEEEEK
+131 AKLQKQKQKEEEER
-145 LIKEEAE
+145 LIKEAAE
-152 REKREREEEE
+152 RERKEKEEEE

-177 LKKQEEERKQKLK
+177 IKKQEEERKKKLK

-196 SEYKKIEENKKRT
+196 SEYEKLEEKKKKT

-214 QQGTN
+214 KQGTN
-219 LDEIL
+219 LDEL
-224 GSIKDMHHKKK
+224 LESLKDVKHKKK
-235 KKKVKAKEEDKK
+235 KKKTKAKEEDKK
-247 EEKQEN
+247 PEEKQEN
-253 EIKTEDKQE
+253 EIK
-262 NENKEE
+262 EE
-268 DKNEINEEED
+268 DKDENEIKEENKNKNENNEEEED
-278 KDDINDVEVGEKV
+278 KDDDVNDVEVGEKV
-291 IVAES
+291 FVAEG
-296 NEAVDN
+296 NEDIDN
-302 WEDELGDELDND
+302 WEDELDDNQEKKD
-314 NKENKEG
+314 DVNKKENKS
-321 ENKFEDEEEENK
+321 
-333 EPMKK
+333 
-338 EEEEENKEEI
+338 EEEEEMP

-354 PKKVDKKENKKNKK
+354 KEEKKEEKEEKKEAKKIKK
-368 KKGKNKKDSDEEEEK
+368 KKGKNKEKENEEEK
-383 EEEKPKVSLKEIR
+383 DKEKDGKVSIKEIR
-396 DNARLRAPIVCIL
+396 DNARLRAPIVCVL

-435 ITQQIGATFIPMENI
+435 ITQQIGATFIPIENI
-450 QTHISKIAEKYQTQ
+450 QSHISKIDERFHTK

-490 LCDIAVLVLNI
+490 LCDIAVLILNI

-509 VESLELL
+509 VESLDLL
-516 RMRKTPYIIA
+516 RMRKTPFIIA

-536 KSYPWNGF
+536 RRFDWSGF
-544 EDTYRK
+544 EDSYRK

-558 FNEKVE
+558 FDEKVE
-564 QNQMQFIKNNINAE
+564 QNKMQFIKNNINAE

-598 TGEGLPDLMGL
+598 TGEGLPDLLGL
-609 LVYLTE
+609 LVYLTD

-689 EYERYDQIS
+689 EYERFDEIS

-718 LFVYKTEEEAEKYVN
+718 LYVYKTEEEAEHYCN
-733 EISRDFNSIVQKYI
+733 EISKDFNSIVQKYL

-769 FLAEKKVEVAV
+769 FLNEQKVEVAV

-799 EDETVKKEDLVILC
+799 EDENVMKEDLVILC

-824 FADENCIKIFVDD
+824 VADENGIKIFVDD
-837 VIYHL
+837 IIYHL
-842 FDKFMEFKEQSE
+842 FDKFIEFKNKSIL
-854 SERKKEKEKEAIF
+854 ERKKEKEKEAIF
-867 PCLLKTVMFIN
+867 PCSLKTVMFIN
-878 KKDPLIIGVSVV
+878 KKDPLIIGVSVT

-900 YCVEKKLPIGV
+900 YCVEKNLPLGV

-937 AADSSLAAGR
+937 VADSSLAAGR
-947 HFDENSTYVSQIT
+947 HFDESSTYVSQIT
-960 RASIETLKFY
+960 RNSINALKNY

-975 TNDDWKLIVKIMEIL
+975 TTDDWKLVIKLKKIL
-990 NIPRKK
+990 NIQ

>member
-1 MSQTN
+1 MSDQTN
-6 DELLKELNEIPEPEK
+6 DELLKELNSIPEPEK

-35 EEEKKEN
+35 EEEKKEEPVKED
-42 KKEEVKEEEK
+42 KKEEPKEEKKEESAKEEKKEEPVKDEGEEEK
-52 KEEKKEEE
+52 KEEEGDEE
-60 KKEEKKEDNKKEE
+60 KK
-73 ENKKDEDNK
+73 
-82 EEEGDDDK
+82 
-90 KNDEDENEEK
+90 DEDENEEK
-100 TNEPKKKKK
+100 TNETKKKKK

-119 KAGKKELMLIQL
+119 KGKMSKNEAMLIQM
-131 AKAQKQKQKEEEEK
+131 AKLQKQKQKEEEER
-145 LIKEEAE
+145 LIKEAAE
-152 REKREREEEE
+152 RERKEKEEEE

-177 LKKQEEERKQKLK
+177 IKKQEEERKKKLK

-196 SEYKKIEENKKRT
+196 SEYEKLEEKKKKT

-214 QQGTN
+214 KQGTN
-219 LDEIL
+219 LDEL
-224 GSIKDMHHKKK
+224 LESLKDVKHKKK
-235 KKKVKAKEEDKK
+235 KKKTKAKEEDKK
-247 EEKQEN
+247 PEEKEEN
-253 EIKTEDKQE
+253 EIK
-262 NENKEE
+262 EE
-268 DKNEINEEED
+268 DKDKDEIKEENKNKNENNEEEED
-278 KDDINDVEVGEKV
+278 KDDDVNDVEVGEKV
-291 IVAES
+291 FVAEG
-296 NEAVDN
+296 NEDIDN
-302 WEDELGDELDND
+302 WEDELDDNQEKKD
-314 NKENKEG
+314 DVNKKENKS
-321 ENKFEDEEEENK
+321 
-333 EPMKK
+333 
-338 EEEEENKEEI
+338 EEEEEMP

-354 PKKVDKKENKKNKK
+354 KEEKKEEKEEKKEAKKIKK
-368 KKGKNKKDSDEEEEK
+368 KKGKNKEKENEEEK
-383 EEEKPKVSLKEIR
+383 DKEKDGKVSIKEIR
-396 DNARLRAPIVCIL
+396 DNARLRAPIVCVL

-450 QTHISKIAEKYQTQ
+450 QSHISKIDERFHTK

-490 LCDIAVLVLNI
+490 LCDIAVLILNI

-509 VESLELL
+509 VESLDLL
-516 RMRKTPYIIA
+516 RMRKTPFIIA

-536 KSYPWNGF
+536 RRFDWSGF
-544 EDTYRK
+544 EDSYRK

-558 FNEKVE
+558 FDEKVE
-564 QNQMQFIKNNINAE
+564 QNKMQFIKNNINAE

-598 TGEGLPDLMGL
+598 TGEGLPDLLGL
-609 LVYLTE
+609 LVYLTD

-689 EYERYDQIS
+689 EYERYDEIS

-718 LFVYKTEEEAEKYVN
+718 LYVYKTEEEAEHYCN
-733 EISRDFNSIVQKYI
+733 EISKDFNSIVQKYL

-769 FLAEKKVEVAV
+769 FLNEQKVEVAV

-799 EDETVKKEDLVILC
+799 EDENVMKEDLVILC

-824 FADENCIKIFVDD
+824 VADENGIKIFVDD
-837 VIYHL
+837 IIYHL
-842 FDKFMEFKEQSE
+842 FDKFIEFKNKSIL
-854 SERKKEKEKEAIF
+854 ERKKEKEKEAIF
-867 PCLLKTVMFIN
+867 PCSLKTVMFIN
-878 KKDPLIIGVSVV
+878 KKDPLIIGVSVT

-900 YCVEKKLPIGV
+900 YCVEKNLPLGV

-937 AADSSLAAGR
+937 VADSSLAAGR
-947 HFDENSTYVSQIT
+947 HFDESSTYVSQIT
-960 RASIETLKFY
+960 RNSINALKNY

-975 TNDDWKLIVKIMEIL
+975 TTDDWKLVIKLKKIL
-990 NIPRKK
+990 NIQ

>member
-1 MSQTN
+1 MSDQTN
-6 DELLKELNEIPEPEK
+6 DELLKELNSIPEPEK

-35 EEEKKEN
+35 EEEKKEEPVKED
-42 KKEEVKEEEK
+42 KKEEPKEEKKEESAKEEKKEEPVKDEGEEEK
-52 KEEKKEEE
+52 KEEEGDEE
-60 KKEEKKEDNKKEE
+60 KK
-73 ENKKDEDNK
+73 
-82 EEEGDDDK
+82 
-90 KNDEDENEEK
+90 DEDENEEK
-100 TNEPKKKKK
+100 TNETKKKKK

-119 KAGKKELMLIQL
+119 KGKMSKNEAMLIQM
-131 AKAQKQKQKEEEEK
+131 AKLQKQKQKEEEER
-145 LIKEEAE
+145 LIKEAAE
-152 REKREREEEE
+152 RERKEKEEEE

-177 LKKQEEERKQKLK
+177 IKKQEEERKKKLK

-196 SEYKKIEENKKRT
+196 SEYEKLEEKKKKT

-214 QQGTN
+214 KQGTN
-219 LDEIL
+219 LDEL
-224 GSIKDMHHKKK
+224 LESLKDVKHKKK
-235 KKKVKAKEEDKK
+235 KKKTKAKEEDKK
-247 EEKQEN
+247 PEEKQEN
-253 EIKTEDKQE
+253 EIK
-262 NENKEE
+262 EE
-268 DKNEINEEED
+268 DKDENEIKEENKNKNENNEEEED
-278 KDDINDVEVGEKV
+278 KDDDVNDVEVGEKV
-291 IVAES
+291 FVAEG
-296 NEAVDN
+296 NEDIDN
-302 WEDELGDELDND
+302 WEDELDDNQEKKD
-314 NKENKEG
+314 DVNKKENKS
-321 ENKFEDEEEENK
+321 
-333 EPMKK
+333 
-338 EEEEENKEEI
+338 EEEEEMP

-354 PKKVDKKENKKNKK
+354 KEEKKEEKEEKKEAKKIKK
-368 KKGKNKKDSDEEEEK
+368 KKGKNKEKENEEEK
-383 EEEKPKVSLKEIR
+383 DKEKDGKVSIKEIR
-396 DNARLRAPIVCIL
+396 DNARLRAPIVCVL

-450 QTHISKIAEKYQTQ
+450 QSHISKIDERFHTK

-490 LCDIAVLVLNI
+490 LCDIAVLILNI

-509 VESLELL
+509 VESLDLL
-516 RMRKTPYIIA
+516 RMRKTPFIIA

-536 KSYPWNGF
+536 RRFDWSGF
-544 EDTYRK
+544 EDSYRK

-558 FNEKVE
+558 FDEKVE
-564 QNQMQFIKNNINAE
+564 QNKMQFIKNNINAE

-598 TGEGLPDLMGL
+598 TGEGLPDLLGL
-609 LVYLTE
+609 LVYLTD

-689 EYERYDQIS
+689 EYERYDEIS

-718 LFVYKTEEEAEKYVN
+718 LYVYKTEEEAEHYCN
-733 EISRDFNSIVQKYI
+733 EISKDFNSIVQKYL

-769 FLAEKKVEVAV
+769 FLNEQKVEVAV

-799 EDETVKKEDLVILC
+799 EDENVMKEDLVILC

-824 FADENCIKIFVDD
+824 VADENGIKIFVDD
-837 VIYHL
+837 IIYHL
-842 FDKFMEFKEQSE
+842 FDKFIEFKNKSIL
-854 SERKKEKEKEAIF
+854 ERKKEKEKEAIF
-867 PCLLKTVMFIN
+867 PCSLKTVMFIN
-878 KKDPLIIGVSVV
+878 KKDPLIIGVSVT

-900 YCVEKKLPIGV
+900 YCVEKNLPLGV

-937 AADSSLAAGR
+937 VADSSLAAGR
-947 HFDENSTYVSQIT
+947 HFDESSTYVSQIT
-960 RASIETLKFY
+960 RNSINALKNY

-975 TNDDWKLIVKIMEIL
+975 TNDDWKLVIKLKKIL
-990 NIPRKK
+990 NIQ

>member
-1 MSQTN
+1 M
-6 DELLKELNEIPEPEK
+6 K
-21 KKKKKKKGKNQPKE
+21 KTGKGGKA
-35 EEEKKEN
+35 
-42 KKEEVKEEEK
+42 
-52 KEEKKEEE
+52 
-60 KKEEKKEDNKKEE
+60 
-73 ENKKDEDNK
+73 NK
-82 EEEGDDDK
+82 EAMVLEIL
-90 KNDEDENEEK
+90 
-100 TNEPKKKKK
+100 
-109 VVKKV
+109 
-114 VKKKG
+114 
-119 KAGKKELMLIQL
+119 KAK
-131 AKAQKQKQKEEEEK
+131 KQKEKELEEK
-145 LIKEEAE
+145 LIKEAAE
-152 REKREREEEE
+152 RERKEKEEEE
-162 RRKKEE
+162 RRLKEE

-177 LKKQEEERKQKLK
+177 LKREEEERKKKLK
-190 ELNIKE
+190 ELHLNE
-196 SEYKKIEENKKRT
+196 GEYKKMEENKKRT

-219 LDEIL
+219 LDEVL
-224 GSIKDMHHKKK
+224 KSINDRKFVPKKK
-235 KKKVKAKEEDKK
+235 KKKGKNKDEEKKPDEKEENENDKENNEEDK
-247 EEKQEN
+247 
-253 EIKTEDKQE
+253 DE

-268 DKNEINEEED
+268 NKNENNEEEN
-278 KDDINDVEVGEKV
+278 DINDVEVGEKV
-291 IVAES
+291 IVAED
-296 NEAVDN
+296 NEAVEN
-302 WEDELGDELDND
+302 WEDEIGDEQEND
-314 NKENKEG
+314 KDKDKENKFD
-321 ENKFEDEEEENK
+321 NDEEKEEIDIN
-333 EPMKK
+333 KK
-338 EEEEENKEEI
+338 EEEDKKVKEE
-348 KKEEEK
+348 KKEEPKQEEK
-354 PKKVDKKENKKNKK
+354 KEEPKKEEVKENKKSKK
-368 KKGKNKKDSDEEEEK
+368 KNGKNKKEENDDEEEQEK
-383 EEEKPKVSLKEIR
+383 ETQKEKKLSIKEIR
-396 DNARLRAPIVCIL
+396 DNVRLRAPIVCIL

-450 QTHISKIAEKYQTQ
+450 QTHISKISKKFQTE

-490 LCDIAVLVLNI
+490 LCDIAVLILNI

-509 VESLELL
+509 VESLDLL

-536 KSYPWNGF
+536 HSFPWSGF
-544 EDTYRK
+544 EDSYNK

-558 FNEKVE
+558 FDEKVE

-578 LYYKNTNMKEY
+578 LYYKNKSMKEY

-624 KEEVK
+624 KDEVK
-629 CSILEVKVLET
+629 CSILEVKVLES

-668 IKTVVKIILLPKPM
+668 IKTVVKIILLPRPM

-689 EYERYDQIS
+689 EYDRYDEIS

-718 LFVYKTEEEAEKYVN
+718 LYVYRTEEEAEKYCN

-769 FLAEKKVEVAV
+769 FLGEQKVEVAV

-799 EDETVKKEDLVILC
+799 EDENVKKEDLVVLC
-813 FDNKVLPEAQK
+813 FDNKVIPEAQK
-824 FADENCIKIFVDD
+824 FAEENNIKIFVDD

-842 FDKFMEFKEQSE
+842 FDKFIEFKKQCEL
-854 SERKKEKEKEAIF
+854 ERKKEKEKEAIF
-867 PCLLKTVMFIN
+867 PCNLKTVMFIN
-878 KKDPLIIGVSVV
+878 KKDPLIIGVSVT
-890 EGVLKIGTPI
+890 EGILKIGTPI
-900 YCVEKKLPIGV
+900 YCVEKNLPIGV
-911 VESIEREKKPINNVR
+911 VESIERERKPINNVR

-937 AADSSLAAGR
+937 VADSSLAAGR
-947 HFDENSTYVSQIT
+947 HFDENSTYISQIT
-960 RASIETLKFY
+960 RASIDALKNY

-975 TNDDWKLIVKIMEIL
+975 TNDDWKLVIKLKKIL
-990 NIPRKK
+990 NIQ

>member
-1 MSQTN
+1 MSEQTN
-6 DELLKELNEIPEPEK
+6 DELLKELNAIPEQEK

-35 EEEKKEN
+35 EETKP
-42 KKEEVKEEEK
+42 EVKEEP
-52 KEEKKEEE
+52 KEEPKEKPKVEPKEEPKEEE
-60 KKEEKKEDNKKEE
+60 HKDEE
-73 ENKKDEDNK
+73 ENKD
-82 EEEGDDDK
+82 EEGDEDK
-90 KNDEDENEEK
+90 KNDEDDNEEK
-100 TNEPKKKKK
+100 TKKKKK
-109 VVKKV
+109 VIKKV

-119 KAGKKELMLIQL
+119 KGAKKEAMLIQL
-131 AKAQKQKQKEEEEK
+131 AKLQKQKQKEEEEK
-145 LIKEEAE
+145 LIKEAAE
-152 REKREREEEE
+152 REKKEREEEE

-168 EEQRKKEEE
+168 EEERKKEEE
-177 LKKQEEERKQKLK
+177 LKRQEEEKKKKLK

-196 SEYKKIEENKKRT
+196 SEYEKIEENKKRT

-219 LDEIL
+219 LNEFL
-224 GSIKDMHHKKK
+224 ESLKDMKHNKKK
-235 KKKVKAKEEDKK
+235 KKKVITKKEDKK
-247 EEKQEN
+247 EEEN
-253 EIKTEDKQE
+253 QD
-262 NENKEE
+262 ENKEE
-268 DKNEINEEED
+268 SNKEIKEENKDEENEKEE
-278 KDDINDVEVGEKV
+278 KDDANDVEVGEEV
-291 IVAES
+291 IVAE
-296 NEAVDN
+296 NNDAVDD
-302 WEDELGDELDND
+302 WEEDLGDEKDNNKEQEKEKENQFDND
-314 NKENKEG
+314 E
-321 ENKFEDEEEENK
+321 
-333 EPMKK
+333 
-338 EEEEENKEEI
+338 
-348 KKEEEK
+348 EEEK
-354 PKKVDKKENKKNKK
+354 PKQEENKDKDKKSEEKTEEKKEEVKKPVKENKKNKK
-368 KKGKNKKDSDEEEEK
+368 KKGKNKKDEEEEEQEQENSK
-383 EEEKPKVSLKEIR
+383 EKQAKVSLKEIR

-435 ITQQIGATFIPMENI
+435 ITQQIGATFIPIENI
-450 QTHISKIAEKYQTQ
+450 QTHISKISEKFQTKS
-464 TRIPGILLIDTP
+464 RIPGILLIDTP

-490 LCDIAVLVLNI
+490 LCDIAVLILNV

-509 VESLELL
+509 VESLDLL
-516 RMRKTPYIIA
+516 RMRKTPFIVA

-536 KSYPWNGF
+536 KSYPWSGF
-544 EDTYRK
+544 EDSYRK
-550 QKDQQKRL
+550 QKEQQKRL

-564 QNQMQFIKNNINAE
+564 QNQMQFIKNNINTE

-589 VNMVPTSAI
+589 VNLVPTSAI
-598 TGEGLPDLMGL
+598 TGEGLPDLLGL
-609 LVYLTE
+609 LVYLTD
-615 NYLIRQITY
+615 NYLIRQITF

-629 CSILEVKVLET
+629 CSILEVKVLESV
-640 IGTTI
+640 GTTI

-689 EYERYDQIS
+689 EYDRYDEIS

-703 KIFCPDLENALAGSP
+703 KIFCQDLENALAGSP
-718 LFVYKTEEEAEKYVN
+718 LYVYKTEEEAEKYCN
-733 EISRDFNSIVQKYI
+733 EISRDFNSIVQKYL
-747 NKKGKGIMV
+747 NNKGKGIMV

-769 FLAEKKVEVAV
+769 FLGEQKVDVAV

-799 EDETVKKEDLVILC
+799 EDENVKKEDLVVLC

-824 FADENCIKIFVDD
+824 FADENSIKIFVDD

-842 FDKFMEFKEQSE
+842 FDKFIEFKKQCEL
-854 SERKKEKEKEAIF
+854 ERKKDKEKEAIF
-867 PCLLKTVMFIN
+867 PCSLKTVMFIN
-878 KKDPLIIGVSVV
+878 KKDPLIIGVSVT

-900 YCVEKKLPIGV
+900 YCVEKKIPIGV

-937 AADSSLAAGR
+937 VADSSLAAGR
-947 HFDENSTYVSQIT
+947 HFDENSTYISQIT
-960 RASIETLKFY
+960 RASIDALKNY

-975 TNDDWKLIVKIMEIL
+975 TTDDWKLVIKLKKEL
-990 NIPRKK
+990 NIQ

>member
-1 MSQTN
+1 MSDQTN
-6 DELLKELNEIPEPEK
+6 DELLKELNSIPEPEK

-35 EEEKKEN
+35 EEEKKEEPVKED
-42 KKEEVKEEEK
+42 KKEEPKEEKKEESAKEEKKEEPVKDEGEEEK
-52 KEEKKEEE
+52 KEEEGDEE
-60 KKEEKKEDNKKEE
+60 KK
-73 ENKKDEDNK
+73 
-82 EEEGDDDK
+82 
-90 KNDEDENEEK
+90 DEDENEEK
-100 TNEPKKKKK
+100 TNETKKKKK

-119 KAGKKELMLIQL
+119 KGKMSKNEAMLIQM
-131 AKAQKQKQKEEEEK
+131 AKLQKQKQKEEEER
-145 LIKEEAE
+145 LIKEAAE
-152 REKREREEEE
+152 RERKEKEEEE

-177 LKKQEEERKQKLK
+177 IKKQEEERKKKLK

-196 SEYKKIEENKKRT
+196 SEYEKLEEKKKKT

-214 QQGTN
+214 KQGTN
-219 LDEIL
+219 LDEL
-224 GSIKDMHHKKK
+224 LESLKDVKHKKK
-235 KKKVKAKEEDKK
+235 KKKTKAKEEVKK
-247 EEKQEN
+247 PEEKQEN
-253 EIKTEDKQE
+253 EIK
-262 NENKEE
+262 EE
-268 DKNEINEEED
+268 DKDENEIKEENKNKNENNEEEED
-278 KDDINDVEVGEKV
+278 KDDDVNDVEVGEKV
-291 IVAES
+291 FVAEG
-296 NEAVDN
+296 NEDIDN
-302 WEDELGDELDND
+302 WEDELDDNQEKKD
-314 NKENKEG
+314 DVNKKENKS
-321 ENKFEDEEEENK
+321 
-333 EPMKK
+333 
-338 EEEEENKEEI
+338 EEEEEMP

-354 PKKVDKKENKKNKK
+354 KEEKKEEKEEKKEAKKIKK
-368 KKGKNKKDSDEEEEK
+368 KKGKNKEKENEEEK
-383 EEEKPKVSLKEIR
+383 DKEKDGKVSIKEIR
-396 DNARLRAPIVCIL
+396 DNARLRAPIVCVL

-435 ITQQIGATFIPMENI
+435 ITQQIGATFIPIENI
-450 QTHISKIAEKYQTQ
+450 QSHISKIDERFHTK

-490 LCDIAVLVLNI
+490 LCDIAVLILNI

-509 VESLELL
+509 VESLDLL
-516 RMRKTPYIIA
+516 RMRKTPFIIA

-536 KSYPWNGF
+536 RRFDWSGF
-544 EDTYRK
+544 EDSYRK

-558 FNEKVE
+558 FDEKVE
-564 QNQMQFIKNNINAE
+564 QNKMQFIKNNINAE

-598 TGEGLPDLMGL
+598 TGEGLPDLLGL
-609 LVYLTE
+609 LVYLTD

-689 EYERYDQIS
+689 EYERYDEIS

-718 LFVYKTEEEAEKYVN
+718 LYVYKTEEEAEHYCN
-733 EISRDFNSIVQKYI
+733 EISKDFNSIVQKYL

-769 FLAEKKVEVAV
+769 FLNEQKVEVAV

-799 EDETVKKEDLVILC
+799 EDENVMKEDLVILC

-824 FADENCIKIFVDD
+824 VADENGIKIFVDD
-837 VIYHL
+837 IIYHL
-842 FDKFMEFKEQSE
+842 FDKFIEFKNKSIL
-854 SERKKEKEKEAIF
+854 ERKKEKEKEAIF
-867 PCLLKTVMFIN
+867 PCSLKTVMFIN
-878 KKDPLIIGVSVV
+878 KKDPLIIGVSVT

-900 YCVEKKLPIGV
+900 YCVEKNLPLGV

-937 AADSSLAAGR
+937 VADSSLAAGR
-947 HFDENSTYVSQIT
+947 HFDESSTYVSQIT
-960 RASIETLKFY
+960 RNSINALKSY

-975 TNDDWKLIVKIMEIL
+975 TNDDWKLVIKLKKIL
-990 NIPRKK
+990 NIQ

>member
-1 MSQTN
+1 MSEQTN
-6 DELLKELNEIPEPEK
+6 DELLKELNAIPEPEK

-35 EEEKKEN
+35 EETKPEE
-42 KKEEVKEEEK
+42 KEEPKEEPKVEPKVEPKEEEHK
-52 KEEKKEEE
+52 
-60 KKEEKKEDNKKEE
+60 DEE
-73 ENKKDEDNK
+73 ENKD
-82 EEEGDDDK
+82 EEGDEDK

-100 TNEPKKKKK
+100 TKKKKK
-109 VVKKV
+109 VIKKV

-119 KAGKKELMLIQL
+119 KGAKKEAMLIQL
-131 AKAQKQKQKEEEEK
+131 AKLQKQKQKEEEEK
-145 LIKEEAE
+145 LIKEAAE
-152 REKREREEEE
+152 REKKEREEEE

-168 EEQRKKEEE
+168 EEERKKEEE
-177 LKKQEEERKQKLK
+177 LKRQEEEKKKKLK

-196 SEYKKIEENKKRT
+196 SEYEKIEENKKRT

-219 LDEIL
+219 LNEFL
-224 GSIKDMHHKKK
+224 ESLKDMKHNKKK
-235 KKKVKAKEEDKK
+235 KKKVITKKEDKK
-247 EEKQEN
+247 EEEN
-253 EIKTEDKQE
+253 QD
-262 NENKEE
+262 ENKEE
-268 DKNEINEEED
+268 SNKEIKEENKDEENEKEE
-278 KDDINDVEVGEKV
+278 KDDANDVEVGEEV
-291 IVAES
+291 IVAE
-296 NEAVDN
+296 NNDAVDD
-302 WEDELGDELDND
+302 WEEDLGDEKDNNKEQEQEKEKENQFDND
-314 NKENKEG
+314 E
-321 ENKFEDEEEENK
+321 
-333 EPMKK
+333 
-338 EEEEENKEEI
+338 
-348 KKEEEK
+348 EEEK
-354 PKKVDKKENKKNKK
+354 PKQEENKDKVKKTEEKTEEKKEEVKKPVKENKKNKK
-368 KKGKNKKDSDEEEEK
+368 KKGKNKKDEEEEEQEQENSK
-383 EEEKPKVSLKEIR
+383 EKQAKVSLKEIR

-435 ITQQIGATFIPMENI
+435 ITQQIGATFIPIENI
-450 QTHISKIAEKYQTQ
+450 QTHISKISEKFQTKS
-464 TRIPGILLIDTP
+464 RIPGILLIDTP

-490 LCDIAVLVLNI
+490 LCDIAVLILNV

-509 VESLELL
+509 VESLDLL
-516 RMRKTPYIIA
+516 RMRKTPFIVA

-536 KSYPWNGF
+536 KSYPWSGF
-544 EDTYRK
+544 EDSYRK
-550 QKDQQKRL
+550 QKEQQKRL

-564 QNQMQFIKNNINAE
+564 QNQMQFIKNNINTE

-589 VNMVPTSAI
+589 VNLVPTSAI
-598 TGEGLPDLMGL
+598 TGEGLPDLLGL
-609 LVYLTE
+609 LVYLTD
-615 NYLIRQITY
+615 NYLIRQITF

-629 CSILEVKVLET
+629 CSILEVKVLESV
-640 IGTTI
+640 GTTI

-689 EYERYDQIS
+689 EYDRYDEIS

-703 KIFCPDLENALAGSP
+703 KIFCQDLENALAGSP
-718 LFVYKTEEEAEKYVN
+718 LYVYKTEEEAEKYCN
-733 EISRDFNSIVQKYI
+733 EISRDFNSIVQKYL
-747 NKKGKGIMV
+747 NNKGKGIMV

-769 FLAEKKVEVAV
+769 FLGEQKVDVAV

-799 EDETVKKEDLVILC
+799 EDENVKKEDLVVLC

-824 FADENCIKIFVDD
+824 FADENSIKIFVDD

-842 FDKFMEFKEQSE
+842 FDKFIEFKKQCEL
-854 SERKKEKEKEAIF
+854 ERKKDKEKEAIF
-867 PCLLKTVMFIN
+867 PCSLKTVMFIN
-878 KKDPLIIGVSVV
+878 KKDPLIIGVSVT

-900 YCVEKKLPIGV
+900 YCVEKKIPIGV

-937 AADSSLAAGR
+937 VADSSLAAGR
-947 HFDENSTYVSQIT
+947 HFDENSTYISQIT
-960 RASIETLKFY
+960 RASIDALKNY

-975 TNDDWKLIVKIMEIL
+975 TTDDWKLVIKLKKEL
-990 NIPRKK
+990 NIQ

>member
-1 MSQTN
+1 MSEQTN
-6 DELLKELNEIPEPEK
+6 DELLKELNSIPEPEK

-35 EEEKKEN
+35 EEEKKEEPVKED
-42 KKEEVKEEEK
+42 KKEEPKEEKKEESAKEEKKEEPVKDEGEEEK
-52 KEEKKEEE
+52 KEEEGDEE
-60 KKEEKKEDNKKEE
+60 KK
-73 ENKKDEDNK
+73 
-82 EEEGDDDK
+82 
-90 KNDEDENEEK
+90 DEDENEEK
-100 TNEPKKKKK
+100 TNETKKKKK

-119 KAGKKELMLIQL
+119 KGKMSKNEAMLIQM
-131 AKAQKQKQKEEEEK
+131 AKLQKQKQKEEEER
-145 LIKEEAE
+145 LIKEAAE
-152 REKREREEEE
+152 RERKEKEEEE

-177 LKKQEEERKQKLK
+177 IKKQEEERKKKLK

-196 SEYKKIEENKKRT
+196 SEYEKLEEKKKKT

-214 QQGTN
+214 KQGTN
-219 LDEIL
+219 LDEL
-224 GSIKDMHHKKK
+224 LESLKDVKHKKK
-235 KKKVKAKEEDKK
+235 KKKTKAKEEVKK
-247 EEKQEN
+247 PEEKEEN
-253 EIKTEDKQE
+253 EIK
-262 NENKEE
+262 EE
-268 DKNEINEEED
+268 DKDENEIKEENKNKNENNEEEED
-278 KDDINDVEVGEKV
+278 KDDDVNDVEVGEKV
-291 IVAES
+291 FVAEG
-296 NEAVDN
+296 NEDIDN
-302 WEDELGDELDND
+302 WEDELDDNQEKKD
-314 NKENKEG
+314 DVNKKENKS
-321 ENKFEDEEEENK
+321 
-333 EPMKK
+333 
-338 EEEEENKEEI
+338 EEEEEMP

-354 PKKVDKKENKKNKK
+354 KEEKKEEKEEKKEAKKIKK
-368 KKGKNKKDSDEEEEK
+368 KKGKNKEKENEEEK
-383 EEEKPKVSLKEIR
+383 DKEKDGKVSIKEIR
-396 DNARLRAPIVCIL
+396 DNARLRAPIVCVL

-435 ITQQIGATFIPMENI
+435 ITQQIGATFIPIENI
-450 QTHISKIAEKYQTQ
+450 QSHISKIDERFHTK

-490 LCDIAVLVLNI
+490 LCDIAVLILNI

-509 VESLELL
+509 VESLDLL
-516 RMRKTPYIIA
+516 RMRKTPFIIA

-536 KSYPWNGF
+536 RRFDWSGF
-544 EDTYRK
+544 EDSYRK

-558 FNEKVE
+558 FDEKVE
-564 QNQMQFIKNNINAE
+564 QNKMQFIKNNINAE

-598 TGEGLPDLMGL
+598 TGEGLPDLLGL
-609 LVYLTE
+609 LVYLTD

-689 EYERYDQIS
+689 EYERYDEIS

-718 LFVYKTEEEAEKYVN
+718 LYVYKTEEEAEHYCN
-733 EISRDFNSIVQKYI
+733 EISKDFNSIVQKYL

-769 FLAEKKVEVAV
+769 FLNEQKVEVAV

-799 EDETVKKEDLVILC
+799 EDENVMKEDLVILC
-813 FDNKVLPEAQK
+813 FDNKVLPEAQ
-824 FADENCIKIFVDD
+824 
-837 VIYHL
+837 
-842 FDKFMEFKEQSE
+842 
-854 SERKKEKEKEAIF
+854 RKW
-867 PCLLKTVMFIN
+867 N
-878 KKDPLIIGVSVV
+878 
-890 EGVLKIGTPI
+890 
-900 YCVEKKLPIGV
+900 
-911 VESIEREKKPINNVR
+911 
-926 PNDGDVAIRIK
+926 
-937 AADSSLAAGR
+937 
-947 HFDENSTYVSQIT
+947 
-960 RASIETLKFY
+960 
-970 FREDM
+970 
-975 TNDDWKLIVKIMEIL
+975 
-990 NIPRKK
+990 

>member
-1 MSQTN
+1 MSDQTN
-6 DELLKELNEIPEPEK
+6 DELLKELNSIPEPEK

-35 EEEKKEN
+35 EEEKKEEPVKED
-42 KKEEVKEEEK
+42 KKEEPKEEKKEESVKEEKKEEPVKDEGEEEK
-52 KEEKKEEE
+52 KEEEGDEE
-60 KKEEKKEDNKKEE
+60 KK
-73 ENKKDEDNK
+73 DEV
-82 EEEGDDDK
+82 
-90 KNDEDENEEK
+90 ENEEK
-100 TNEPKKKKK
+100 TNETKKKKK

-119 KAGKKELMLIQL
+119 KGKMSKNEAMLIQM
-131 AKAQKQKQKEEEEK
+131 AKLQKQKQKEEEER
-145 LIKEEAE
+145 LIKEAAE
-152 REKREREEEE
+152 RERKEKEEEE

-177 LKKQEEERKQKLK
+177 IKKQEEERKKKLK

-196 SEYKKIEENKKRT
+196 SEYEKLEEKKKKT

-214 QQGTN
+214 KQGTN
-219 LDEIL
+219 LDEL
-224 GSIKDMHHKKK
+224 LESLKDVKHKKK
-235 KKKVKAKEEDKK
+235 KKKTKAKEEDKK
-247 EEKQEN
+247 PEEKEEN
-253 EIKTEDKQE
+253 EIK
-262 NENKEE
+262 EE
-268 DKNEINEEED
+268 DKDENEIKEENKNKNENNEEEED
-278 KDDINDVEVGEKV
+278 KDDDVNDVEVGEKV
-291 IVAES
+291 FVAEG
-296 NEAVDN
+296 NEDIDN
-302 WEDELGDELDND
+302 WEDELDDNQEKKD
-314 NKENKEG
+314 DVNKKED
-321 ENKFEDEEEENK
+321 KS
-333 EPMKK
+333 
-338 EEEEENKEEI
+338 EEEEEMP

-354 PKKVDKKENKKNKK
+354 KEEKKEEKEEKKEAKKIKK
-368 KKGKNKKDSDEEEEK
+368 KKGKNKEKENEEEK
-383 EEEKPKVSLKEIR
+383 DKEKDGKVSIKEIR
-396 DNARLRAPIVCIL
+396 DNARLRAPIVCVL

-450 QTHISKIAEKYQTQ
+450 QSHISKIDERFHTK

-490 LCDIAVLVLNI
+490 LCDIAVLILNI

-509 VESLELL
+509 VESLDLL
-516 RMRKTPYIIA
+516 RMRKTPFIIA

-536 KSYPWNGF
+536 RRFDWSGF
-544 EDTYRK
+544 EDSYRK

-558 FNEKVE
+558 FDEKVE
-564 QNQMQFIKNNINAE
+564 QNKMQFIKNNINAE

-598 TGEGLPDLMGL
+598 TGEGLPDLLGL
-609 LVYLTE
+609 LVYLTD

-689 EYERYDQIS
+689 EYERFDEIS

-718 LFVYKTEEEAEKYVN
+718 LYVYKTEEEAEHYCN
-733 EISRDFNSIVQKYI
+733 EISKDFNSIVQKYL

-769 FLAEKKVEVAV
+769 FLNEQKVEVAV

-799 EDETVKKEDLVILC
+799 EDENVMKEDLVILC

-824 FADENCIKIFVDD
+824 VADENGIKIFVDD
-837 VIYHL
+837 IIYHL
-842 FDKFMEFKEQSE
+842 FDKFIEFKNKSIL
-854 SERKKEKEKEAIF
+854 ERKKEKEKEAIF
-867 PCLLKTVMFIN
+867 PCSLKTVMFIN
-878 KKDPLIIGVSVV
+878 KKDPLIIGVSVT

-900 YCVEKKLPIGV
+900 YCVEKNLPLGV

-937 AADSSLAAGR
+937 VADSSLAAGR
-947 HFDENSTYVSQIT
+947 HFDESSTYVSQIT
-960 RASIETLKFY
+960 RNSINALKNY

-975 TNDDWKLIVKIMEIL
+975 TTDDWKLVIKLKKIL
-990 NIPRKK
+990 NIQ